1 MKIKS
6 KVLSFTLTLAMLITV
21 FMPSMAAS
29 SKQSEK
35 NVNAAHVSKVSQKK
49 FVSRS
54 KSNNKTGK
62 KVKEKNAKSKSKK
75 PSDPRTRAKM
85 VKITFD
91 AGEGSGDMEEE
102 EVEKGSEYELP
113 DCGFDPP
120 NDKKEF
126 SMWEVTIGTKAPKLY
141 GKDDSIKAT
150 DNVKCKAIWRNRPV
164 ARFDKNGG
172 STEMK
177 DELCSIDEEYKVSR
191 CSIKPPAGKVF
202 DHWHVEMDGYHK
214 DIKPGETIT
223 VLADM
228 NFKPIWEETPFDV
241 YKISYLPGGAGG
253 NMNPEYIAMNSNFVI
268 PEPEFE
274 QEGGT
279 GFRGYNV
286 KVGSND
292 LGLKR
297 VGDIIR
303 ITDDTKL
310 EAVFED
316 MHMIHIDP
324 NAPDENEETD
334 ECLPGDNY
342 VLPKPKFDAPPG
354 KVFDYWEVKTDENAP
369 TGETKQPFDKVKCDS
384 DLFIKAIWKNAP
396 STKFNIKFDK
406 NGGTGTMESKKV
418 PKDSW
423 FEIPHSEFEAP
434 DRKSFKHW
442 QVTVGNAAPE
452 TYEDTS
458 GDWIHVKGDVEFK
471 AIYEDIPVVQ
481 YDPNEG
487 TGSIPDEWVEEGNE
501 YTLPSTCKITPPA
514 GMIFDKWQIRMNGFI
529 KDFNPGAKFTVTH
542 DVIVKPLW
550 KVDPA
555 PGKVTVSFDKNGGSG
570 NMNSVEVNKYS
581 EYKLPACTFTAPE
594 GMEFDKWSVK
604 IGDDSAEDKNPGE
617 KVTASDNIKV
627 TAMWRAKPKVN
638 VTFDKNGGSGNMPAK
653 AVVKDSEYT
662 LPVCRFTAPADK
674 EFDKWSV
681 TVTGFPA
688 VDKMPGESIVASD
701 NITVKAMW
709 KEKTPPPAPAPVKV
723 NVMFNGNTG
732 SGSMPVVEVEKGSNY
747 TLPVCSFTAPA
758 DKEFDKWSVTVTGS
772 PAVDKMPGESIVASD
787 SITVKAMWKE
797 KTPPPAPAPVK
808 VNVTFNGN
816 TGSGS
821 MPDKEVVKDS
831 EFTLPVCGFTAPA
844 DKEFDKWLV
853 TVGAGSG
860 VNKMPGES
868 IVAGGDVSVTAMWK
882 AKTVP
887 PVPPVPVPDKA
898 NITFNKNGGNGNMDL
913 IQVEKG
919 SNYTLPVCS
928 FTAPTDKEFDKWS
941 VIIGSATAV
950 DKQPGEGIVAS
961 DNVAVTALWK
971 EKAAPPVPPAP
982 DKVKITFKPNGGTQ
996 TMPEV
1001 DVNRDSEY
1009 TLPECGFTAPVGKE
1023 FDKWQL
1029 EINGFAKFAGPGEA
1043 FKVLSK
1049 TTVMPIWKDKAVTE
1063 VGIKYEANGGSGEM
1077 AQEIIA
1083 KNAKF
1088 TVPACEYKAPA
1099 GSAFKHWEVTVGQE
1113 DAVNKVPGEKVVAKE
1128 DITLKAVWEKQITVS
1143 FNNGGEE
1150 ITGVLPSGIVTSAGK
1165 TVYLPLPKFKAK
1177 NENKAFAAWED
1188 SNKKQY
1194 KPGSAFLAGDDAKFI
1209 AVWKDKTPEVEYT
1222 TLKFEYEDSSIGMK
1236 ERKYVLDS
1244 KVTMPKFSGKIP
1256 EGKGEFSHWKAVN
1269 NKEVIERLEAGDS
1282 FTIKGD
1288 TVATPVFKEVQP
1300 PKVTLKLTANTKLL
1314 KITKKT
1320 KAAKLKFT
1328 IRGEGISIQD
1338 IKALKGV
1345 LTKGKTNITG
1355 VSLKTIGK
1363 GGVFTINLNKKLI
1376 AKIKKKRG
1384 ALVFTILKG
1393 EKTKATS
1400 VKIKVVIKKK

>member
-126 SMWEVTIGTKAPKLY
+126 SMWEVTVGTKAPKLY

-177 DELCSIDEEYKVSR
+177 DELCSIDEEYEVSR

-214 DIKPGETIT
+214 DIKPGEIIT

-241 YKISYLPGGAGG
+241 YEISYLPGGAGG
-253 NMNPEYIAMNSNFVI
+253 NMNPEYVAMNSNFVI

-396 STKFNIKFDK
+396 STKFNIKFNK

-604 IGDDSAEDKNPGE
+604 IGDDPAEDKNPGE

-688 VDKMPGESIVASD
+688 VDKMPGESVVASD
-701 NITVKAMW
+701 NVEVKAMW

-723 NVMFNGNTG
+723 NVTFNGNTG
-732 SGSMPVVEVEKGSNY
+732 SGSMPAVEVEKGSNY

-758 DKEFDKWSVTVTGS
+758 DKEFDKWSVTVTGF
-772 PAVDKMPGESIVASD
+772 PAVD
-787 SITVKAMWKE
+787 
-797 KTPPPAPAPVK
+797 
-808 VNVTFNGN
+808 
-816 TGSGS
+816 
-821 MPDKEVVKDS
+821 
-831 EFTLPVCGFTAPA
+831 
-844 DKEFDKWLV
+844 
-853 TVGAGSG
+853 
-860 VNKMPGES
+860 KMPGES

-996 TMPEV
+996 TMSEVEV
-1001 DVNRDSEY
+1001 DRDSEY
-1009 TLPECGFTAPVGKE
+1009 TLPGCGFTAPVGKE

-1029 EINGFAKFAGPGEA
+1029 EMNGFTKFANKGEG
-1043 FKVLSK
+1043 FKVLYD
-1049 TTVMPIWKDKAVTE
+1049 TVVMPIWKDKEVTE
-1063 VGIKYEANGGSGEM
+1063 VNIKYDANGGSGEM
-1077 AQEIIA
+1077 PRETA
-1083 KNAKF
+1083 KKNGKF
-1088 TVPACEYKAPA
+1088 TVPACEYAAP
-1099 GSAFKHWEVTVGQE
+1099 SNSTFKHWEVTVGQE
-1113 DAVNKVPGEKVVAKE
+1113 SAVNKVPGEKVVAKE
-1128 DITLKAVWEKQITVS
+1128 DITLKAVWEKQINVS

-1150 ITGVLPSGIVTSAGK
+1150 ITGVLPSGIMTSSGK
-1165 TVYLPLPKFKAK
+1165 TVYLPLPEFKAK
-1177 NENKAFAAWED
+1177 NENKLFVAWED
-1188 SNKKQY
+1188 PNHKQY
-1194 KPGSAFLAGDDAKFI
+1194 KPGATFVADSDVEFT
-1209 AVWKDKTPEVEYT
+1209 AVWKDKAPEVKYAT
-1222 TLKFEYEDSSIGMK
+1222 VKFTYNGNSIGMK
-1236 ERKYVLDS
+1236 NRKYVVGS
-1244 KVTMPKFSGKIP
+1244 NVAMPKFTGTIP
-1256 EGKGEFSHWKAVN
+1256 QGQGAFSHWKVVN
-1269 NKEVIERLEAGDS
+1269 DTDTIEKLEVGDV

-1288 TVATPVFKEVQP
+1288 AVATPVFKEKEIP
-1300 PKVTLKLTANTKLL
+1300 KKVTLKINVGKKPLTIKNNAKTAKLKL
-1314 KITKKT
+1314 KITG
-1320 KAAKLKFT
+1320 AGIADLKLLNAT
-1328 IRGEGISIQD
+1328 
-1338 IKALKGV
+1338 LM
-1345 LTKGKTNITG
+1345 KGKTKITD
-1355 VSLKTIGK
+1355 VSLKNIK
-1363 GGVFTINLNKKLI
+1363 KNGVLDIVLNKKMI
-1376 AKIKKKRG
+1376 NKIKGKK
-1384 ALVFTILKG
+1384 AKKLNLTFTIFEG
-1393 EKTKATS
+1393 QKTKGAS
-1400 VKIKVVIKKK
+1400 AVIKVQFKK

>member
-6 KVLSFTLTLAMLITV
+6 KVLSLTLTLAMLITV

-35 NVNAAHVSKVSQKK
+35 NVNVAHVSKVSQKK

-62 KVKEKNAKSKSKK
+62 KVKEKNVKSKLKK
-75 PSDPRTRAKM
+75 PSNPRTRAMM

-177 DELCSIDEEYKVSR
+177 DELCSIDEEYEVSR

-241 YKISYLPGGAGG
+241 CKISYLPGGAGG
-253 NMNPEYIAMNSNFVI
+253 NMNPEYVAMNSNFVI

-303 ITDDTKL
+303 ITDDTTL

-324 NAPDENEETD
+324 NAPDENEDTD

-342 VLPKPKFDAPPG
+342 VLPKPKFDAPSG

-369 TGETKQPFDKVKCDS
+369 TGESKQPFDKVKCDS

-604 IGDDSAEDKNPGE
+604 IGDDPAEDKNPGE

-681 TVTGFPA
+681 AVAGSPA
-688 VDKMPGESIVASD
+688 VDKMPGESIIASD

-709 KEKTPPPAPAPVKV
+709 KEKTPPPVPAPVKV
-723 NVMFNGNTG
+723 NVTFNGNTG
-732 SGSMPVVEVEKGSNY
+732 SGSMPDKDVVKDSEYTLPVCSFTAPADKEFDKWSVAVAGSPAVDKWPGESIVASGDVSVTAMWKTKTTPPLPPVPVPEKVNITFNKNGGSGNMDVVQIEKGSNY
-747 TLPVCSFTAPA
+747 ILPVCSFTAPA

-772 PAVDKMPGESIVASD
+772 PAVDK
-787 SITVKAMWKE
+787 W
-797 KTPPPAPAPVK
+797 
-808 VNVTFNGN
+808 
-816 TGSGS
+816 
-821 MPDKEVVKDS
+821 
-831 EFTLPVCGFTAPA
+831 
-844 DKEFDKWLV
+844 
-853 TVGAGSG
+853 
-860 VNKMPGES
+860 
-868 IVAGGDVSVTAMWK
+868 
-882 AKTVP
+882 
-887 PVPPVPVPDKA
+887 
-898 NITFNKNGGNGNMDL
+898 
-913 IQVEKG
+913 
-919 SNYTLPVCS
+919 
-928 FTAPTDKEFDKWS
+928 
-941 VIIGSATAV
+941 
-950 DKQPGEGIVAS
+950 PGEGIVAS

-1001 DVNRDSEY
+1001 EVNRDSEY
-1009 TLPECGFTAPVGKE
+1009 TLPECGFKAPAGKE

-1029 EINGFAKFAGPGEA
+1029 EMNGFTKFANKGEG
-1043 FKVLSK
+1043 FKVLYD
-1049 TTVMPIWKDKAVTE
+1049 TVVMPIWKDKEVTE
-1063 VGIKYEANGGSGEM
+1063 VNVKYDANGGSGEM
-1077 AQEIIA
+1077 PRETA
-1083 KNAKF
+1083 KKNGKF
-1088 TVPACEYKAPA
+1088 TVPACEYAAP
-1099 GSAFKHWEVTVGQE
+1099 SNSTFKHWEVTVGQE
-1113 DAVNKVPGEKVVAKE
+1113 SAVNKVPGEKVVAKE
-1128 DITLKAVWEKQITVS
+1128 DITLKAVWEKQINVS

-1150 ITGVLPSGIVTSAGK
+1150 ITGVLPSGIMTSSGK
-1165 TVYLPLPKFKAK
+1165 TVYLPLPEFKAK
-1177 NENKAFAAWED
+1177 NENKLFVAWED
-1188 SNKKQY
+1188 PNHKQY
-1194 KPGSAFLAGDDAKFI
+1194 KPGATFVADSDVEFT
-1209 AVWKDKTPEVEYT
+1209 AVWKDKAPEVKYAT
-1222 TLKFEYEDSSIGMK
+1222 VKFTYNGNSIGMK
-1236 ERKYVLDS
+1236 TRKYVVGS
-1244 KVTMPKFSGKIP
+1244 NVAMPKFTGTIP
-1256 EGKGEFSHWKAVN
+1256 QGQGAFSHWKVVN
-1269 NKEVIERLEAGDS
+1269 DTDTIEKLEVGDV

-1288 TVATPVFKEVQP
+1288 AVATPVFKEKEIP
-1300 PKVTLKLTANTKLL
+1300 KKVTLKINVGKKPLTIKNNA
-1314 KITKKT
+1314 KT
-1320 KAAKLKFT
+1320 AKLKLRIT
-1328 IRGEGISIQD
+1328 GAGIAD
-1338 IKALKGV
+1338 LK
-1345 LTKGKTNITG
+1345 LLNATLMKGKTKITD
-1355 VSLKTIGK
+1355 VSLKNIK
-1363 GGVFTINLNKKLI
+1363 KNGVLEIVLNKKMI
-1376 AKIKKKRG
+1376 NKIKGKK
-1384 ALVFTILKG
+1384 AKKLNLTFTIFEG
-1393 EKTKATS
+1393 QKTKGAS
-1400 VKIKVVIKKK
+1400 AVIKVQFKK

>member
-6 KVLSFTLTLAMLITV
+6 KVLSLTLMLAMLITV

-29 SKQSEK
+29 SKQ
-35 NVNAAHVSKVSQKK
+35 
-49 FVSRS
+49 
-54 KSNNKTGK
+54 G
-62 KVKEKNAKSKSKK
+62 EKNAGNAYTKKVGVKKLAGKSKPGSKIVKKAKGKTTKSNRKNPAK
-75 PSDPRTRAKM
+75 PTGRETM

-91 AGEGSGDMEEE
+91 AGGGNGEMKEE
-102 EVEKGSEYELP
+102 EVEKNSEYELP
-113 DCGFDPP
+113 ECEFEPP
-120 NDKKEF
+120 SEAKEF
-126 SMWEVTIGTKAPKLY
+126 SEWEVRIGKAAPKLY
-141 GKDDSIKAT
+141 KKDDTIIAS
-150 DNVKCKAIWRNRPV
+150 DNVKCKAIWKNRPV

-172 STEMK
+172 STEME
-177 DELCSIDEEYKVSR
+177 DEFSSLDEEYEVPR

-202 DHWHVEMDGYHK
+202 SKWHVEMDGYHK
-214 DIKPGETIT
+214 DIKPGETIS
-223 VLADM
+223 VIADM

-253 NMNPEYIAMNSNFVI
+253 NMNPEYAAMNSNFVI

-279 GFRGYNV
+279 GLRGYKV

-303 ITDDTKL
+303 ITDDTTL

-316 MHMIHIDP
+316 MYMIHIDP
-324 NAPDENEETD
+324 NAPDENEDTD

-342 VLPKPKFDAPPG
+342 VLPKPKFDAPSG

-369 TGETKQPFDKVKCDS
+369 TGESKQPFDKVKCDS

-396 STKFNIKFDK
+396 STKFNIKFNK

-604 IGDDSAEDKNPGE
+604 IGDDPAEDKNPGE

-701 NITVKAMW
+701 NVEVKAMW

-723 NVMFNGNTG
+723 NVTFNGNTG
-732 SGSMPVVEVEKGSNY
+732 SGSMPAVEVEKGSNY

-772 PAVDKMPGESIVASD
+772 PAVDKMPGESIVA
-787 SITVKAMWKE
+787 
-797 KTPPPAPAPVK
+797 
-808 VNVTFNGN
+808 
-816 TGSGS
+816 
-821 MPDKEVVKDS
+821 
-831 EFTLPVCGFTAPA
+831 
-844 DKEFDKWLV
+844 
-853 TVGAGSG
+853 
-860 VNKMPGES
+860 
-868 IVAGGDVSVTAMWK
+868 GGDVSVTAMWK
-882 AKTVP
+882 AKT
-887 PVPPVPVPDKA
+887 VPPVPVPDKA

-996 TMPEV
+996 TMSEVEV
-1001 DVNRDSEY
+1001 DRDSEY
-1009 TLPECGFTAPVGKE
+1009 TLPECGFTPPADKE

-1043 FKVLSK
+1043 FKVLSN

-1077 AQEIIA
+1077 AQETIA
-1083 KNAKF
+1083 KNDKF
-1088 TVPACEYKAPA
+1088 TIPACEYKAPA
-1099 GSAFKHWEVTVGQE
+1099 GSAFKHWEVTVGE
-1113 DAVNKVPGEKVVAKE
+1113 EGAVNKLPGEKIIAKE
-1128 DITLKAVWEKQITVS
+1128 GITLKAIWKKQVTIS
-1143 FNNGGEE
+1143 FNNGSEE
-1150 ITGVLPSGIVTSAGK
+1150 IVGTLPNEIVTSIGK
-1165 TVYLPLPKFKAK
+1165 KIYLPLPKFKAK
-1177 NENKAFAAWED
+1177 NDNKVFAAWED

-1194 KPGSAFLAGDDAKFI
+1194 KPGSAFLAGDDAKFT
-1209 AVWKDKTPEVEYT
+1209 AVWKDKTPEVKYAT
-1222 TLKFEYEDSSIGMK
+1222 VKFTYNGNSIGMK
-1236 ERKYVLDS
+1236 TRKYVVGS
-1244 KVTMPKFSGKIP
+1244 NVAMPKFTGTIP
-1256 EGKGEFSHWKAVN
+1256 QGQGAFSHWKVVN
-1269 NKEVIERLEAGDS
+1269 DTDTIEKLEVGDV

-1288 TVATPVFKEVQP
+1288 AVATPVFKEKEIP
-1300 PKVTLKLTANTKLL
+1300 KKVTLKINVGKKPLTIKNNAKTSKLKL
-1314 KITKKT
+1314 KITG
-1320 KAAKLKFT
+1320 AGIADLKLLNAT
-1328 IRGEGISIQD
+1328 
-1338 IKALKGV
+1338 LM
-1345 LTKGKTNITG
+1345 KGKTKITD
-1355 VSLKTIGK
+1355 VSLKNIK
-1363 GGVFTINLNKKLI
+1363 KNGVLEIVLNKKMI
-1376 AKIKKKRG
+1376 NKIKGKK
-1384 ALVFTILKG
+1384 AKKLNLTFTIFEG
-1393 EKTKATS
+1393 QKTKGAS
-1400 VKIKVVIKKK
+1400 AVIKVQFKK

>member
-6 KVLSFTLTLAMLITV
+6 KVLSLTLTLAMLITV
-21 FMPSMAAS
+21 FMSSMAVS
-29 SKQSEK
+29 SKQSKK
-35 NVNAAHVSKVSQKK
+35 NVNVAHVSKVSQKK

-75 PSDPRTRAKM
+75 PSNPRTRAKM

-120 NDKKEF
+120 NEKKEF

-177 DELCSIDEEYKVSR
+177 DELCSIDEEYEVSR

-253 NMNPEYIAMNSNFVI
+253 NMNPEYAAMNSNFVI

-279 GFRGYNV
+279 GLRGYKV

-303 ITDDTKL
+303 ITDDTTL

-316 MHMIHIDP
+316 MYMIHIDP
-324 NAPDENEETD
+324 NAPDENEDTD

-342 VLPKPKFDAPPG
+342 VLPKPKFDAPSG

-369 TGETKQPFDKVKCDS
+369 TGESKQPFDKVKCDS

-396 STKFNIKFDK
+396 STKFNIKFNK

-604 IGDDSAEDKNPGE
+604 IGDDPAEDKNPGE

-688 VDKMPGESIVASD
+688 VDKMPGESVVASD
-701 NITVKAMW
+701 NVEVKAMW
-709 KEKTPPPAPAPVKV
+709 KEKTPPPVPAPVKV
-723 NVMFNGNTG
+723 NVTFNGNTG
-732 SGSMPVVEVEKGSNY
+732 SGSMPAVEVEKGSNY

-772 PAVDKMPGESIVASD
+772 PAVDKMPGESIVA
-787 SITVKAMWKE
+787 
-797 KTPPPAPAPVK
+797 
-808 VNVTFNGN
+808 
-816 TGSGS
+816 
-821 MPDKEVVKDS
+821 
-831 EFTLPVCGFTAPA
+831 
-844 DKEFDKWLV
+844 
-853 TVGAGSG
+853 
-860 VNKMPGES
+860 
-868 IVAGGDVSVTAMWK
+868 GGDVSVTAMWK

-887 PVPPVPVPDKA
+887 PVPPIPVPDKA

-996 TMPEV
+996 TMSEVEV
-1001 DVNRDSEY
+1001 DRDSEY
-1009 TLPECGFTAPVGKE
+1009 TLPECGFTPPADKE

-1029 EINGFAKFAGPGEA
+1029 EMNGFTKFANKGEG
-1043 FKVLSK
+1043 FKVLYD
-1049 TTVMPIWKDKAVTE
+1049 TVVMPIWKDKEVTE
-1063 VGIKYEANGGSGEM
+1063 VNVKYDANGGSGEM
-1077 AQEIIA
+1077 PRETA
-1083 KNAKF
+1083 KKNGKF
-1088 TVPACEYKAPA
+1088 TVPACEYAAP
-1099 GSAFKHWEVTVGQE
+1099 SNSTFKHWEVTVGQE
-1113 DAVNKVPGEKVVAKE
+1113 SAVNKVPGEKVVAKE
-1128 DITLKAVWEKQITVS
+1128 DITLKAVWEKQINVS

-1150 ITGVLPSGIVTSAGK
+1150 ITGVLPSGIMTSSGK
-1165 TVYLPLPKFKAK
+1165 TVYLPLPEFKAK
-1177 NENKAFAAWED
+1177 NENKLFVAWED
-1188 SNKKQY
+1188 PNHKQY
-1194 KPGSAFLAGDDAKFI
+1194 KPGATFVADSDVEFT
-1209 AVWKDKTPEVEYT
+1209 AVWKDKAPEVKYAT
-1222 TLKFEYEDSSIGMK
+1222 VKFTYNGNSIGMK
-1236 ERKYVLDS
+1236 TRKYVVGS
-1244 KVTMPKFSGKIP
+1244 NVAMPKFTGTIP
-1256 EGKGEFSHWKAVN
+1256 QGQGAFSHWKVVN
-1269 NKEVIERLEAGDS
+1269 DTDTIEKLEVGDV
-1282 FTIKGD
+1282 FIIKGD
-1288 TVATPVFKEVQP
+1288 AVATPVFKEKEIP
-1300 PKVTLKLTANTKLL
+1300 KKVTLKINVGKKPLTIKNNTKTAKLKL
-1314 KITKKT
+1314 KITGAGIT
-1320 KAAKLKFT
+1320 DLKLLNAT
-1328 IRGEGISIQD
+1328 
-1338 IKALKGV
+1338 LM
-1345 LTKGKTNITG
+1345 KGKTKITD
-1355 VSLKTIGK
+1355 VSLKNIK
-1363 GGVFTINLNKKLI
+1363 KNGVLEIVLNKKMI
-1376 AKIKKKRG
+1376 NKIKGKK
-1384 ALVFTILKG
+1384 AKKLNLTFTIFEG
-1393 EKTKATS
+1393 QKTKGAS
-1400 VKIKVVIKKK
+1400 AVIKVQFKK

>member
-6 KVLSFTLTLAMLITV
+6 KVLSLTLSLAMLITA

-29 SKQSEK
+29 SKQ
-35 NVNAAHVSKVSQKK
+35 
-49 FVSRS
+49 
-54 KSNNKTGK
+54 G
-62 KVKEKNAKSKSKK
+62 EKNAGNAYTKKVGGKKLAGKSKLGSKIVKKAKGKTTKSNRKNPAK
-75 PSDPRTRAKM
+75 PTGRETM

-91 AGEGSGDMEEE
+91 AGGGNGEMKEE
-102 EVEKGSEYELP
+102 EVEKNSEYELP
-113 DCGFDPP
+113 ECEFEPP
-120 NDKKEF
+120 SEAKEF
-126 SMWEVTIGTKAPKLY
+126 SEWEVRIGKAAPKLY
-141 GKDDSIKAT
+141 KKDDTIIAS
-150 DNVKCKAIWRNRPV
+150 DNVKCKAIWKNRPV

-172 STEMK
+172 STEME
-177 DELCSIDEEYKVSR
+177 DEFSSLDEEYEVPR

-202 DHWHVEMDGYHK
+202 SKWHVEMDGYHK
-214 DIKPGETIT
+214 DIKPGETIS
-223 VLADM
+223 VIADM

-253 NMNPEYIAMNSNFVI
+253 NMNPEYAAMNSNFVI

-279 GFRGYNV
+279 GLRGYKV

-303 ITDDTKL
+303 ITDDTTL

-316 MHMIHIDP
+316 MYMIHIDP
-324 NAPDENEETD
+324 NAPDENEDTD

-342 VLPKPKFDAPPG
+342 VLPKPKFDAPSG

-369 TGETKQPFDKVKCDS
+369 TGESKQPFDKVKCDS

-396 STKFNIKFDK
+396 STKFNIKFNK

-653 AVVKDSEYT
+653 AVIKDSEYT
-662 LPVCRFTAPADK
+662 LPVC
-674 EFDKWSV
+674 
-681 TVTGFPA
+681 
-688 VDKMPGESIVASD
+688 
-701 NITVKAMW
+701 
-709 KEKTPPPAPAPVKV
+709 
-723 NVMFNGNTG
+723 
-732 SGSMPVVEVEKGSNY
+732 
-747 TLPVCSFTAPA
+747 SFIAPA

-787 SITVKAMWKE
+787 KITVKAMWKE

-816 TGSGS
+816 TGSGN
-821 MPDKEVVKDS
+821 MPAVEVEKGS
-831 EFTLPVCGFTAPA
+831 NYTLPVCSFIAPA
-844 DKEFDKWLV
+844 DKEFDKWSV
-853 TVGAGSG
+853 AVAGSPA
-860 VNKMPGES
+860 VDKMPGES

-882 AKTVP
+882 AKT
-887 PVPPVPVPDKA
+887 VPPVPVPDKA

-996 TMPEV
+996 TMSEVEV
-1001 DVNRDSEY
+1001 DRDSEY
-1009 TLPECGFTAPVGKE
+1009 TLPECGFTPPADKE

-1029 EINGFAKFAGPGEA
+1029 EINGFAKFAGPGDA
-1043 FKVLSK
+1043 FKVLSN
-1049 TTVMPIWKDKAVTE
+1049 TTVMPIWKDKAVTG

-1077 AQEIIA
+1077 AQETIA

-1194 KPGSAFLAGDDAKFI
+1194 KPGSAFLAGDDAKFT
-1209 AVWKDKTPEVEYT
+1209 AVWKDKTPEVKYAT
-1222 TLKFEYEDSSIGMK
+1222 VKFTYNGNSIGMK
-1236 ERKYVLDS
+1236 TRKYVVGS
-1244 KVTMPKFSGKIP
+1244 NVAMPKFTGTIP
-1256 EGKGEFSHWKAVN
+1256 QGQGAFSHWKVVN
-1269 NKEVIERLEAGDS
+1269 DTDTIEKLEVGDA

-1288 TVATPVFKEVQP
+1288 AVATPVFKEKEIP
-1300 PKVTLKLTANTKLL
+1300 KKVTLKINVGKKPLTIKNNAKTAKLKL
-1314 KITKKT
+1314 KITG
-1320 KAAKLKFT
+1320 AGIADLKLLNAT
-1328 IRGEGISIQD
+1328 
-1338 IKALKGV
+1338 LM
-1345 LTKGKTNITG
+1345 KGKTKITD
-1355 VSLKTIGK
+1355 VSLKNIKKNGMIE
-1363 GGVFTINLNKKLI
+1363 VVLNKKMI
-1376 AKIKKKRG
+1376 NKIKGKK
-1384 ALVFTILKG
+1384 AKKVNLTFTILEG
-1393 EKTKATS
+1393 QKTKGATA
-1400 VKIKVVIKKK
+1400 VIKVQFKK

>member
-6 KVLSFTLTLAMLITV
+6 KVLSLTLTLVMLITV
-21 FMPSMAAS
+21 FMPSMAVS

-35 NVNAAHVSKVSQKK
+35 NINVAHVSKVSQKK

-75 PSDPRTRAKM
+75 PSDPRTRVKM

-126 SMWEVTIGTKAPKLY
+126 SMWEVTVGTKAPKLY

-253 NMNPEYIAMNSNFVI
+253 NMNPEYVAMNSNFVI

-279 GFRGYNV
+279 GLRGYKV

-396 STKFNIKFDK
+396 STKFNIKFNK

-604 IGDDSAEDKNPGE
+604 IGDDPAEDKNPGE

-688 VDKMPGESIVASD
+688 VDKMPGESIVA
-701 NITVKAMW
+701 
-709 KEKTPPPAPAPVKV
+709 
-723 NVMFNGNTG
+723 G
-732 SGSMPVVEVEKGSNY
+732 S
-747 TLPVCSFTAPA
+747 
-758 DKEFDKWSVTVTGS
+758 
-772 PAVDKMPGESIVASD
+772 
-787 SITVKAMWKE
+787 
-797 KTPPPAPAPVK
+797 
-808 VNVTFNGN
+808 
-816 TGSGS
+816 
-821 MPDKEVVKDS
+821 
-831 EFTLPVCGFTAPA
+831 
-844 DKEFDKWLV
+844 
-853 TVGAGSG
+853 
-860 VNKMPGES
+860 
-868 IVAGGDVSVTAMWK
+868 DVSVTAMWK

-971 EKAAPPVPPAP
+971 EKAAPPVPPVT

-1001 DVNRDSEY
+1001 EVNRDSEY

-1043 FKVLSK
+1043 FKVLSN

-1077 AQEIIA
+1077 VQETIA
-1083 KNAKF
+1083 KNDKF
-1088 TVPACEYKAPA
+1088 TIPACEYKAPA

-1194 KPGSAFLAGDDAKFI
+1194 KPGSAFLAGDDVEFT
-1209 AVWKDKTPEVEYT
+1209 AVWKDKAPEVKYAAM
-1222 TLKFEYEDSSIGMK
+1222 KFTYNGNSIGMK
-1236 ERKYVLDS
+1236 TRKYVVGS
-1244 KVTMPKFSGKIP
+1244 NVAMPKFTGTIP
-1256 EGKGEFSHWKAVN
+1256 QGQGAFSHWKVVN
-1269 NKEVIERLEAGDS
+1269 DTDTIEKLEVGDV

-1288 TVATPVFKEVQP
+1288 AVATPVFKEKEIP
-1300 PKVTLKLTANTKLL
+1300 KKVTLKINVGKKPLTIKNNAKTAKLKL
-1314 KITKKT
+1314 KITG
-1320 KAAKLKFT
+1320 AGIADLKLLNAT
-1328 IRGEGISIQD
+1328 
-1338 IKALKGV
+1338 LM
-1345 LTKGKTNITG
+1345 KGKTKITD
-1355 VSLKTIGK
+1355 VSLKNIK
-1363 GGVFTINLNKKLI
+1363 KNGVLEIVLNKKMI
-1376 AKIKKKRG
+1376 NKIKGKK
-1384 ALVFTILKG
+1384 AKKLNLTFTIFEG
-1393 EKTKATS
+1393 QKTKGAS
-1400 VKIKVVIKKK
+1400 AVIKVQFKK

>member
-126 SMWEVTIGTKAPKLY
+126 SMWEVTIGIKAPKLY

-177 DELCSIDEEYKVSR
+177 DELCSIDEEYEVSR

-253 NMNPEYIAMNSNFVI
+253 NMNPEYVAMNSNFVI

-324 NAPDENEETD
+324 NAPDENEDTD

-396 STKFNIKFDK
+396 STKFNIKFNK

-604 IGDDSAEDKNPGE
+604 IGDDPAEDKNPGE

-681 TVTGFPA
+681 TVTGSPA

-701 NITVKAMW
+701 N
-709 KEKTPPPAPAPVKV
+709 
-723 NVMFNGNTG
+723 
-732 SGSMPVVEVEKGSNY
+732 VE
-747 TLPVCSFTAPA
+747 
-758 DKEFDKWSVTVTGS
+758 
-772 PAVDKMPGESIVASD
+772 
-787 SITVKAMWKE
+787 VKAMWKE

-887 PVPPVPVPDKA
+887 PVPPIPVPDKA

-919 SNYTLPVCS
+919 SNYTLPVCR

-996 TMPEV
+996 TMSEVEV
-1001 DVNRDSEY
+1001 DRDSEY

-1029 EINGFAKFAGPGEA
+1029 EMNGFTKFANKGEG
-1043 FKVLSK
+1043 FKVLYD
-1049 TTVMPIWKDKAVTE
+1049 TVVMPIWKDKEVTE
-1063 VGIKYEANGGSGEM
+1063 VNVKYDANGGSGEM
-1077 AQEIIA
+1077 PRETA
-1083 KNAKF
+1083 KKNGKF
-1088 TVPACEYKAPA
+1088 TVPACEYAAP
-1099 GSAFKHWEVTVGQE
+1099 SNSTFKHWEVTVGQE
-1113 DAVNKVPGEKVVAKE
+1113 SAVNKVPGEKVVAKE
-1128 DITLKAVWEKQITVS
+1128 DITLKAVWEKQINVS

-1150 ITGVLPSGIVTSAGK
+1150 ITGVLPSGIMTSSGK
-1165 TVYLPLPKFKAK
+1165 TVYLPLPEFKAK
-1177 NENKAFAAWED
+1177 NENKLFVAWED
-1188 SNKKQY
+1188 PNHKQY
-1194 KPGSAFLAGDDAKFI
+1194 KPGATFVADSDVEFTAL
-1209 AVWKDKTPEVEYT
+1209 WKDKAPEVKYAAM
-1222 TLKFEYEDSSIGMK
+1222 KFTYNGNSIGMK
-1236 ERKYVLDS
+1236 TRKYVVES
-1244 KVTMPKFSGKIP
+1244 NVAMPKFTGTIP
-1256 EGKGEFSHWKAVN
+1256 QGQGAFSHWKVVN
-1269 NKEVIERLEAGDS
+1269 DTDTIEKLEVGDV

-1288 TVATPVFKEVQP
+1288 AVATPVFKEKEIP
-1300 PKVTLKLTANTKLL
+1300 KKVTLKINVGKKPLTIKNNAKTAKLNL
-1314 KITKKT
+1314 KITG
-1320 KAAKLKFT
+1320 AGIADLKLLNAT
-1328 IRGEGISIQD
+1328 
-1338 IKALKGV
+1338 LM
-1345 LTKGKTNITG
+1345 KGKTKITD
-1355 VSLKTIGK
+1355 VSLKNIK
-1363 GGVFTINLNKKLI
+1363 KNGVLEIVLNKKMI
-1376 AKIKKKRG
+1376 NKIKGKKAKKLNLTFIIFEG
-1384 ALVFTILKG
+1384 Q
-1393 EKTKATS
+1393 KTKGAS
-1400 VKIKVVIKKK
+1400 AVIKVQFKK

>member
-384 DLFIKAIWKNAP
+384 DLFIKAMWKNAP
-396 STKFNIKFDK
+396 SIKFNIKFDK

-604 IGDDSAEDKNPGE
+604 IGDDPAEDKNPGE
-617 KVTASDNIKV
+617 EVTASDNIKV

-638 VTFDKNGGSGNMPAK
+638 VTFDKNGGIGNMPAK

-681 TVTGFPA
+681 TVTGSPA

-701 NITVKAMW
+701 NITVKAIW

-723 NVMFNGNTG
+723 NVTFNGNTG
-732 SGSMPVVEVEKGSNY
+732 SGSMPAVEVEKGSNY

-772 PAVDKMPGESIVASD
+772 PAVD
-787 SITVKAMWKE
+787 
-797 KTPPPAPAPVK
+797 
-808 VNVTFNGN
+808 
-816 TGSGS
+816 
-821 MPDKEVVKDS
+821 
-831 EFTLPVCGFTAPA
+831 
-844 DKEFDKWLV
+844 
-853 TVGAGSG
+853 
-860 VNKMPGES
+860 KMPGES

-996 TMPEV
+996 TMSEVEV
-1001 DVNRDSEY
+1001 DRDSEY

-1029 EINGFAKFAGPGEA
+1029 EMNGFTKFANKGEG
-1043 FKVLSK
+1043 FKVLYD
-1049 TTVMPIWKDKAVTE
+1049 TVVMPIWKDKEVTE
-1063 VGIKYEANGGSGEM
+1063 VNVKYDANGGSGEM
-1077 AQEIIA
+1077 PWETA
-1083 KNAKF
+1083 KKNGKF
-1088 TVPACEYKAPA
+1088 TVPACEYAAP
-1099 GSAFKHWEVTVGQE
+1099 SNSTFKHWEVTVGQE
-1113 DAVNKVPGEKVVAKE
+1113 SAVNKVPGEKVVAKE

-1165 TVYLPLPKFKAK
+1165 MVYLPLPKFKAK
-1177 NENKAFAAWED
+1177 NENKEFVAWED
-1188 SNKKQY
+1188 PNHKQY
-1194 KPGSAFLAGDDAKFI
+1194 KPGATFVADSDVEFT
-1209 AVWKDKTPEVEYT
+1209 AVWKDKAPEVKYAT
-1222 TLKFEYEDSSIGMK
+1222 VKFTYNGNSIGMK
-1236 ERKYVLDS
+1236 TRKYVVGS
-1244 KVTMPKFSGKIP
+1244 NVAMPKFTETIP
-1256 EGKGEFSHWKAVN
+1256 QGQGAFSHWKVVN
-1269 NKEVIERLEAGDS
+1269 DTDTIEKLEVGDV

-1288 TVATPVFKEVQP
+1288 AVATPVFKEKEIP
-1300 PKVTLKLTANTKLL
+1300 KKVTLKINVGKKPLTIKNNAKTAKLKL
-1314 KITKKT
+1314 KITG
-1320 KAAKLKFT
+1320 AGIADLKLLNAT
-1328 IRGEGISIQD
+1328 
-1338 IKALKGV
+1338 LM
-1345 LTKGKTNITG
+1345 KGKTKITD
-1355 VSLKTIGK
+1355 VSLKNIK
-1363 GGVFTINLNKKLI
+1363 KNGVLEIVLNKKMI
-1376 AKIKKKRG
+1376 NKIKGKK
-1384 ALVFTILKG
+1384 AKKLNLTFTIFEG
-1393 EKTKATS
+1393 QKTKGAS
-1400 VKIKVVIKKK
+1400 AVIKVQFKK

>member
-6 KVLSFTLTLAMLITV
+6 KVLSLILSLAMLITA

-29 SKQSEK
+29 SKQ
-35 NVNAAHVSKVSQKK
+35 
-49 FVSRS
+49 
-54 KSNNKTGK
+54 G
-62 KVKEKNAKSKSKK
+62 EKNAGNAYTKKVGGKKLAGKSKLGSKIVKKAKGKTTKSNRKNPAK
-75 PSDPRTRAKM
+75 PTGRETM

-91 AGEGSGDMEEE
+91 AGGGNGEMKEE
-102 EVEKGSEYELP
+102 EVEKNSEYELP
-113 DCGFDPP
+113 ECEFEPP
-120 NDKKEF
+120 SEAKEF
-126 SMWEVTIGTKAPKLY
+126 SEWEVRIGKAAPKLY
-141 GKDDSIKAT
+141 KKDDTVIAS
-150 DNVKCKAIWRNRPV
+150 DNVKCKVIWKNRPV

-172 STEMK
+172 STEME
-177 DELCSIDEEYKVSR
+177 DEFSSLDEEYEVPR

-202 DHWHVEMDGYHK
+202 SKWHVEMDGYHK
-214 DIKPGETIT
+214 DIKPGETIS
-223 VLADM
+223 VIADM

-253 NMNPEYIAMNSNFVI
+253 NMNPEYAAMNSNFVI

-279 GFRGYNV
+279 GLRGYKV

-303 ITDDTKL
+303 ITDDTTL

-316 MHMIHIDP
+316 MYMIHIDP
-324 NAPDENEETD
+324 NAPDENEDTD

-342 VLPKPKFDAPPG
+342 VLPKPKFDAPSG

-369 TGETKQPFDKVKCDS
+369 TGESKQPFDKVKCDS

-396 STKFNIKFDK
+396 STKFNIKFNK

-604 IGDDSAEDKNPGE
+604 IGDDPAEDKNPGE

-688 VDKMPGESIVASD
+688 VDKMPGESIVA
-701 NITVKAMW
+701 
-709 KEKTPPPAPAPVKV
+709 
-723 NVMFNGNTG
+723 
-732 SGSMPVVEVEKGSNY
+732 
-747 TLPVCSFTAPA
+747 
-758 DKEFDKWSVTVTGS
+758 
-772 PAVDKMPGESIVASD
+772 
-787 SITVKAMWKE
+787 
-797 KTPPPAPAPVK
+797 
-808 VNVTFNGN
+808 
-816 TGSGS
+816 
-821 MPDKEVVKDS
+821 
-831 EFTLPVCGFTAPA
+831 
-844 DKEFDKWLV
+844 
-853 TVGAGSG
+853 
-860 VNKMPGES
+860 
-868 IVAGGDVSVTAMWK
+868 GGDVSVTAMWK

-898 NITFNKNGGNGNMDL
+898 NITFNKNGGNGNMDAV
-913 IQVEKG
+913 QVEKG

-941 VIIGSATAV
+941 VIIGSTTAV

-996 TMPEV
+996 TMSEVEV
-1001 DVNRDSEY
+1001 DRDSEY

-1029 EINGFAKFAGPGEA
+1029 EMNGFTKFANKGEG
-1043 FKVLSK
+1043 FKVLYD
-1049 TTVMPIWKDKAVTE
+1049 TVVMPIWKDKAVTE

-1077 AQEIIA
+1077 AQETIA

-1088 TVPACEYKAPA
+1088 TVPACEYRAPA
-1099 GSAFKHWEVTVGQE
+1099 GSAFKHWEVTVGE
-1113 DAVNKVPGEKVVAKE
+1113 EGAVNKLPGEKIIAKE
-1128 DITLKAVWEKQITVS
+1128 GITLKAIWKKQVTIS
-1143 FNNGGEE
+1143 FNNGSEE
-1150 ITGVLPSGIVTSAGK
+1150 IVGTLPNEIVTSIGK
-1165 TVYLPLPKFKAK
+1165 KIYLPLPKFKAK
-1177 NENKAFAAWED
+1177 NDNKVFAAWED

-1194 KPGSAFLAGDDAKFI
+1194 KPGSAFLAGDDAEFT
-1209 AVWKDKTPEVEYT
+1209 AVWKDKAPEVKYAAM
-1222 TLKFEYEDSSIGMK
+1222 KFTYNGNSIGMK
-1236 ERKYVLDS
+1236 TRKYVVGS
-1244 KVTMPKFSGKIP
+1244 NVAMPKFTGTIP
-1256 EGKGEFSHWKAVN
+1256 QGQGAFSHWKVVN
-1269 NKEVIERLEAGDS
+1269 DTDTIEKLEVGDV

-1288 TVATPVFKEVQP
+1288 AVATPVFKEKEIP
-1300 PKVTLKLTANTKLL
+1300 KKVTLKINVGKKPLTIKNNAKTAKLKL
-1314 KITKKT
+1314 KITG
-1320 KAAKLKFT
+1320 AGIADLKLLNAT
-1328 IRGEGISIQD
+1328 
-1338 IKALKGV
+1338 LM
-1345 LTKGKTNITG
+1345 KGKTKITD
-1355 VSLKTIGK
+1355 VSLKNIK
-1363 GGVFTINLNKKLI
+1363 KNGVLEIVLNKKMI
-1376 AKIKKKRG
+1376 NKIKGKK
-1384 ALVFTILKG
+1384 AKKLNLTFTIFEG
-1393 EKTKATS
+1393 QKTKGAS
-1400 VKIKVVIKKK
+1400 AVIKVQFKK

>member
-6 KVLSFTLTLAMLITV
+6 KVLSLTLTLAMLITV
-21 FMPSMAAS
+21 FMPSMAVS

-35 NVNAAHVSKVSQKK
+35 NVNVAHVSKVSQKK

-75 PSDPRTRAKM
+75 PSNPRTRAMM

-91 AGEGSGDMEEE
+91 AGGGNGEMEEE
-102 EVEKGSEYELP
+102 EVEKNSEYELP

-177 DELCSIDEEYKVSR
+177 DELCSIDEEYEVSR

-214 DIKPGETIT
+214 DIKPGEIIT

-228 NFKPIWEETPFDV
+228 NFTPVWEETPFDV

-253 NMNPEYIAMNSNFVI
+253 NMNPEYAAMNSNFVI

-279 GFRGYNV
+279 GLRGYKV

-303 ITDDTKL
+303 ITDDTTL

-316 MHMIHIDP
+316 MYMIHIDP
-324 NAPDENEETD
+324 NAPDENEDTD

-342 VLPKPKFDAPPG
+342 VLPKPKFDAPSG

-369 TGETKQPFDKVKCDS
+369 TGESKQPFDKVKCDS

-396 STKFNIKFDK
+396 STKFNIKFNK

-604 IGDDSAEDKNPGE
+604 IGDDPAEDKNPGE

-638 VTFDKNGGSGNMPAK
+638 VTFDKNDGSGNMPAK

-674 EFDKWSV
+674 EFDKWLV

-701 NITVKAMW
+701 N
-709 KEKTPPPAPAPVKV
+709 
-723 NVMFNGNTG
+723 
-732 SGSMPVVEVEKGSNY
+732 VE
-747 TLPVCSFTAPA
+747 
-758 DKEFDKWSVTVTGS
+758 
-772 PAVDKMPGESIVASD
+772 
-787 SITVKAMWKE
+787 VKAMWKE

-868 IVAGGDVSVTAMWK
+868 IVADGDVSVTAMWK
-882 AKTVP
+882 TKTTP
-887 PVPPVPVPDKA
+887 PLPPVPVPEKA
-898 NITFNKNGGNGNMDL
+898 NITFNKNGGSGNMDVVQ
-913 IQVEKG
+913 IEKG

-928 FTAPTDKEFDKWS
+928 FTAPADKEFNKWS
-941 VIIGSATAV
+941 VTVGIMPAIE
-950 DKQPGEGIVAS
+950 KMPGESIVAS
-961 DNVAVTALWK
+961 ADVAIKAVWK
-971 EKAAPPVPPAP
+971 DKAGLPPVT

-1001 DVNRDSEY
+1001 ELNRDSEY

-1029 EINGFAKFAGPGEA
+1029 EMNGFTKFANKGEG
-1043 FKVLSK
+1043 FKVLYD
-1049 TTVMPIWKDKAVTE
+1049 TVVMPIWKDKEVTE
-1063 VGIKYEANGGSGEM
+1063 VNVKYDANGGSGEM
-1077 AQEIIA
+1077 PRETA
-1083 KNAKF
+1083 KKNGKF
-1088 TVPACEYKAPA
+1088 TVPACEYAAP
-1099 GSAFKHWEVTVGQE
+1099 SNSTFKHWEVTVGQE
-1113 DAVNKVPGEKVVAKE
+1113 SAVNKVPGEKVVAKE
-1128 DITLKAVWEKQITVS
+1128 DITLKAVWEKQINVS

-1150 ITGVLPSGIVTSAGK
+1150 ITGVLPSGIMTSSGK
-1165 TVYLPLPKFKAK
+1165 TVYLPLPEFKAK
-1177 NENKAFAAWED
+1177 NENKLFVAWED
-1188 SNKKQY
+1188 PNHKQY
-1194 KPGSAFLAGDDAKFI
+1194 KPGATFVADSDVEFT
-1209 AVWKDKTPEVEYT
+1209 AVWKDKAPEVKYAT
-1222 TLKFEYEDSSIGMK
+1222 VKFTYNGNSIGMK
-1236 ERKYVLDS
+1236 TRKYVVGS
-1244 KVTMPKFSGKIP
+1244 NVAMPKFTGTIP
-1256 EGKGEFSHWKAVN
+1256 QGQGAFSHWKVVN
-1269 NKEVIERLEAGDS
+1269 DTDTIEKLEVGDV

-1288 TVATPVFKEVQP
+1288 AVATPVFKEKEIP
-1300 PKVTLKLTANTKLL
+1300 KKVTLKINVG
-1314 KITKKT
+1314 KKP
-1320 KAAKLKFT
+1320 F
-1328 IRGEGISIQD
+1328 EG
-1338 IKALKGV
+1338 
-1345 LTKGKTNITG
+1345 
-1355 VSLKTIGK
+1355 
-1363 GGVFTINLNKKLI
+1363 
-1376 AKIKKKRG
+1376 
-1384 ALVFTILKG
+1384 
-1393 EKTKATS
+1393 
-1400 VKIKVVIKKK
+1400 

>member
-384 DLFIKAIWKNAP
+384 DLFIKAMWKNAP
-396 STKFNIKFDK
+396 SIKFNIKFDK

-501 YTLPSTCKITPPA
+501 YTLPSICKITPPA

-604 IGDDSAEDKNPGE
+604 IGDDPAEDKNPGE
-617 KVTASDNIKV
+617 EVTASDNIKV

-638 VTFDKNGGSGNMPAK
+638 VTFDKNGGIGNMPAK

-681 TVTGFPA
+681 TVTG
-688 VDKMPGESIVASD
+688 
-701 NITVKAMW
+701 
-709 KEKTPPPAPAPVKV
+709 
-723 NVMFNGNTG
+723 
-732 SGSMPVVEVEKGSNY
+732 
-747 TLPVCSFTAPA
+747 
-758 DKEFDKWSVTVTGS
+758 S
-772 PAVDKMPGESIVASD
+772 PAVD
-787 SITVKAMWKE
+787 
-797 KTPPPAPAPVK
+797 
-808 VNVTFNGN
+808 
-816 TGSGS
+816 
-821 MPDKEVVKDS
+821 
-831 EFTLPVCGFTAPA
+831 
-844 DKEFDKWLV
+844 
-853 TVGAGSG
+853 
-860 VNKMPGES
+860 KMPGES

-887 PVPPVPVPDKA
+887 PVPPIPVPDKA

-996 TMPEV
+996 TMSEVEV
-1001 DVNRDSEY
+1001 DRDSEY
-1009 TLPECGFTAPVGKE
+1009 TLPECGFTPPADKE

-1029 EINGFAKFAGPGEA
+1029 EMNGFTKFANKGEG
-1043 FKVLSK
+1043 FKVLYD
-1049 TTVMPIWKDKAVTE
+1049 TVVKPIWKDKAVTG

-1077 AQEIIA
+1077 AQETIA

-1177 NENKAFAAWED
+1177 NENKAFVAWED
-1188 SNKKQY
+1188 TNHKQY
-1194 KPGSAFLAGDDAKFI
+1194 KPGATFVAESDVEFT
-1209 AVWKDKTPEVEYT
+1209 AVWKDKAPEVKYAAM
-1222 TLKFEYEDSSIGMK
+1222 KFTYNGNSIGMK
-1236 ERKYVLDS
+1236 TRKYVVGS
-1244 KVTMPKFSGKIP
+1244 NVAMPKFTGTIP
-1256 EGKGEFSHWKAVN
+1256 QGQGAFSHWKVVN
-1269 NKEVIERLEAGDS
+1269 DTDTIEKLEVGDV

-1288 TVATPVFKEVQP
+1288 AVATPVFKEKEIP
-1300 PKVTLKLTANTKLL
+1300 KKVTLKINVGKKPLTIKNNAKTAKLKL
-1314 KITKKT
+1314 KITGAGIT
-1320 KAAKLKFT
+1320 DLKLLNAT
-1328 IRGEGISIQD
+1328 
-1338 IKALKGV
+1338 LM
-1345 LTKGKTNITG
+1345 KGKTKITD
-1355 VSLKTIGK
+1355 VSLKNIK
-1363 GGVFTINLNKKLI
+1363 KNGVLEIVLNKKMI
-1376 AKIKKKRG
+1376 NKIKGKK
-1384 ALVFTILKG
+1384 AKKLNLTFTIFEG
-1393 EKTKATS
+1393 QKTKGAS
-1400 VKIKVVIKKK
+1400 AVIKVQFKK

>member
-6 KVLSFTLTLAMLITV
+6 KVLSLTLSLAMLITA

-29 SKQSEK
+29 SKQ
-35 NVNAAHVSKVSQKK
+35 
-49 FVSRS
+49 
-54 KSNNKTGK
+54 G
-62 KVKEKNAKSKSKK
+62 EKNAGNAYTKKVGVKKLAGKSKPGSKIVKKAKGKTTKSNRKNPAK
-75 PSDPRTRAKM
+75 PTGRETM

-91 AGEGSGDMEEE
+91 AGGGNGEMKEE
-102 EVEKGSEYELP
+102 EVEKNSEYELP
-113 DCGFDPP
+113 ECEFEPP
-120 NDKKEF
+120 SEAKEF
-126 SMWEVTIGTKAPKLY
+126 SEWEVRIGKAAPKLY
-141 GKDDSIKAT
+141 KKDDTIIAS
-150 DNVKCKAIWRNRPV
+150 DNVKCKAIWKNRPV

-172 STEMK
+172 STEME
-177 DELCSIDEEYKVSR
+177 DEFSSLDEEYEVPR

-202 DHWHVEMDGYHK
+202 SKWHVEMDGYHK
-214 DIKPGETIT
+214 DIKPGETIS
-223 VLADM
+223 VIADM

-253 NMNPEYIAMNSNFVI
+253 NMNPEYAAMNSNFVI

-279 GFRGYNV
+279 GLRGYKV

-303 ITDDTKL
+303 ITDDTTL

-316 MHMIHIDP
+316 MYMIHIDP
-324 NAPDENEETD
+324 NAPDENEDTD

-342 VLPKPKFDAPPG
+342 VLPKPKFDAPSG

-369 TGETKQPFDKVKCDS
+369 TGESKQPFDKVKCDS

-396 STKFNIKFDK
+396 STKFNIKFNK

-604 IGDDSAEDKNPGE
+604 IGDDPAEDKNPGE

-681 TVTGFPA
+681 TVTGSPA

-701 NITVKAMW
+701 N
-709 KEKTPPPAPAPVKV
+709 
-723 NVMFNGNTG
+723 
-732 SGSMPVVEVEKGSNY
+732 VE
-747 TLPVCSFTAPA
+747 
-758 DKEFDKWSVTVTGS
+758 
-772 PAVDKMPGESIVASD
+772 
-787 SITVKAMWKE
+787 VKAMWKE

-868 IVAGGDVSVTAMWK
+868 IVADGDVSVTAMWK
-882 AKTVP
+882 TKTTP
-887 PVPPVPVPDKA
+887 PLPPVPVPEKA
-898 NITFNKNGGNGNMDL
+898 NITFNKNGGSGNMDVVQ
-913 IQVEKG
+913 IEKG

-928 FTAPTDKEFDKWS
+928 FTAPADKEFNKWS
-941 VIIGSATAV
+941 VTVGIMPAIE
-950 DKQPGEGIVAS
+950 KMPGESIVAS
-961 DNVAVTALWK
+961 ADVAIKAVWK
-971 EKAAPPVPPAP
+971 DKAGLPPVT

-1001 DVNRDSEY
+1001 ELNRDSEY

-1029 EINGFAKFAGPGEA
+1029 EMNGFTKFANKGEG
-1043 FKVLSK
+1043 FKVLYD
-1049 TTVMPIWKDKAVTE
+1049 TVVMPIWKDKEVTE
-1063 VGIKYEANGGSGEM
+1063 VNVKYDANGGSGEM
-1077 AQEIIA
+1077 PRETA
-1083 KNAKF
+1083 KKNGKF
-1088 TVPACEYKAPA
+1088 TVPACEYAAP
-1099 GSAFKHWEVTVGQE
+1099 SNSTFKHWEVTVGQE
-1113 DAVNKVPGEKVVAKE
+1113 SAVNKVPGEKVVAKE
-1128 DITLKAVWEKQITVS
+1128 DITLKAVWEKQINVS

-1150 ITGVLPSGIVTSAGK
+1150 ITGVLPSGIMTSSGK
-1165 TVYLPLPKFKAK
+1165 TVYLPLPEFKAK
-1177 NENKAFAAWED
+1177 NENKLFVAWED
-1188 SNKKQY
+1188 PNHKQY
-1194 KPGSAFLAGDDAKFI
+1194 KPGATFVADSDVEFT
-1209 AVWKDKTPEVEYT
+1209 AVWKDKAPEVKYAT
-1222 TLKFEYEDSSIGMK
+1222 VKFTYNGNSIGMK
-1236 ERKYVLDS
+1236 TRKYVVGS
-1244 KVTMPKFSGKIP
+1244 NVAMPKFTGTIP
-1256 EGKGEFSHWKAVN
+1256 QGQGAFSHWKVVN
-1269 NKEVIERLEAGDS
+1269 DTDTIEKLEVGDV

-1288 TVATPVFKEVQP
+1288 AVATPVFKEKEIP
-1300 PKVTLKLTANTKLL
+1300 KKVTLKINVGKKPLTIKNNAKTAKLKL
-1314 KITKKT
+1314 KITG
-1320 KAAKLKFT
+1320 AGIADLKLLNAT
-1328 IRGEGISIQD
+1328 
-1338 IKALKGV
+1338 LM
-1345 LTKGKTNITG
+1345 KGKTKITD
-1355 VSLKTIGK
+1355 VSLKNVK
-1363 GGVFTINLNKKLI
+1363 KNGVLEIVLNKKMI
-1376 AKIKKKRG
+1376 NKIKGKKAKKLNLTFAIFEG
-1384 ALVFTILKG
+1384 Q
-1393 EKTKATS
+1393 KTKGAS
-1400 VKIKVVIKKK
+1400 AVIKVQFKK

>member
-6 KVLSFTLTLAMLITV
+6 KVLSLILSLAMLITA

-29 SKQSEK
+29 SKQEK
-35 NVNAAHVSKVSQKK
+35 NNAGNAYTKKVGGKKLAGKSKPGSKIVKK
-49 FVSRS
+49 AKGKTT
-54 KSNNKTGK
+54 KSNRKNPAKPTGR
-62 KVKEKNAKSKSKK
+62 E
-75 PSDPRTRAKM
+75 TM

-91 AGEGSGDMEEE
+91 AGGGNGEMKEE
-102 EVEKGSEYELP
+102 EVEKNSEYELP
-113 DCGFDPP
+113 ECEFEPP
-120 NDKKEF
+120 SEAKEF
-126 SMWEVTIGTKAPKLY
+126 SEWEVRIGKAAPKLY
-141 GKDDSIKAT
+141 KKDDTIIAS
-150 DNVKCKAIWRNRPV
+150 DNVKCKAIWKNRPV

-172 STEMK
+172 STEME
-177 DELCSIDEEYKVSR
+177 DEFSSLDEEYEVPR

-202 DHWHVEMDGYHK
+202 SKWHVEMDGYHK
-214 DIKPGETIT
+214 DIKPGEIIT

-253 NMNPEYIAMNSNFVI
+253 NMNPEYAAMNSNFVI

-279 GFRGYNV
+279 GLRGYKV

-303 ITDDTKL
+303 ITDDTTL

-316 MHMIHIDP
+316 MYMIHIDP
-324 NAPDENEETD
+324 NAPDENEDTD

-342 VLPKPKFDAPPG
+342 VLPKPKFDAPSG

-369 TGETKQPFDKVKCDS
+369 TGESKQPFDKVKCDS

-396 STKFNIKFDK
+396 STKFNIKFNK

-604 IGDDSAEDKNPGE
+604 IGDDPAEDKNPGE

-653 AVVKDSEYT
+653 AIVKDSEYT

-701 NITVKAMW
+701 NITVKA
-709 KEKTPPPAPAPVKV
+709 
-723 NVMFNGNTG
+723 
-732 SGSMPVVEVEKGSNY
+732 
-747 TLPVCSFTAPA
+747 
-758 DKEFDKWSVTVTGS
+758 
-772 PAVDKMPGESIVASD
+772 I
-787 SITVKAMWKE
+787 WKE

-821 MPDKEVVKDS
+821 MPAVEVEKGS
-831 EFTLPVCGFTAPA
+831 NYTLPVCGFTAPA
-844 DKEFDKWLV
+844 DKEFDKWSV
-853 TVGAGSG
+853 VVAGSPA
-860 VNKMPGES
+860 VDKWPGES

-898 NITFNKNGGNGNMDL
+898 NITFNKNGGSGNMDL

-982 DKVKITFKPNGGTQ
+982 DKVKITFNPNGGTQ
-996 TMPEV
+996 TMSEVEV
-1001 DVNRDSEY
+1001 DRDSEY
-1009 TLPECGFTAPVGKE
+1009 TLPECGFTPPADKE

-1029 EINGFAKFAGPGEA
+1029 EMNGFAKFAGPGEA
-1043 FKVLSK
+1043 FKVLSN

-1077 AQEIIA
+1077 AQETIA
-1083 KNAKF
+1083 KNDKF
-1088 TVPACEYKAPA
+1088 TIPACEYKAPA
-1099 GSAFKHWEVTVGQE
+1099 GSAFKHWEVTIGE
-1113 DAVNKVPGEKVVAKE
+1113 EGAVNKLPGEKIIAKE
-1128 DITLKAVWEKQITVS
+1128 GITLKAIWKKQVTIS
-1143 FNNGGEE
+1143 FNNGSEE
-1150 ITGVLPSGIVTSAGK
+1150 IVGTLPNEIVTSIGK
-1165 TVYLPLPKFKAK
+1165 KIYLPLPKFKAK
-1177 NENKAFAAWED
+1177 NDNKVFAAWED

-1194 KPGSAFLAGDDAKFI
+1194 KPGSAFLAGDDAKFT

-1314 KITKKT
+1314 KITKKN

>member
-6 KVLSFTLTLAMLITV
+6 KVLSLILSLAMLITA

-29 SKQSEK
+29 SKQ
-35 NVNAAHVSKVSQKK
+35 
-49 FVSRS
+49 
-54 KSNNKTGK
+54 G
-62 KVKEKNAKSKSKK
+62 EKNAGNAYTKKVGGKKLAGKSKLGSKIVKKAKGKTTKSNRKNPAK
-75 PSDPRTRAKM
+75 PTGRETM

-91 AGEGSGDMEEE
+91 AGGGNGEMKEE
-102 EVEKGSEYELP
+102 EVEKNSEYELP
-113 DCGFDPP
+113 ECEFEPP
-120 NDKKEF
+120 SEAKEF
-126 SMWEVTIGTKAPKLY
+126 SEWEVRIGKAAPKLY
-141 GKDDSIKAT
+141 KKDDTVIAS
-150 DNVKCKAIWRNRPV
+150 DNVKCKVIWKNRPV

-172 STEMK
+172 STEME
-177 DELCSIDEEYKVSR
+177 DEFSSLDEEYEVPR

-202 DHWHVEMDGYHK
+202 SKWHVEMDGYHK
-214 DIKPGETIT
+214 DIKPGETIS
-223 VLADM
+223 VIADM

-253 NMNPEYIAMNSNFVI
+253 NMNPEYAAMNSNFVI

-279 GFRGYNV
+279 GLRGYKV

-303 ITDDTKL
+303 ITDDTTL

-316 MHMIHIDP
+316 MYMIHIDP
-324 NAPDENEETD
+324 NAPDENEDTD

-342 VLPKPKFDAPPG
+342 VLPKPKFDAPSG

-369 TGETKQPFDKVKCDS
+369 TGESKQPFDKVKCDS

-396 STKFNIKFDK
+396 STKFNIKFNK

-604 IGDDSAEDKNPGE
+604 IGDDPAEDKNPGE

-662 LPVCRFTAPADK
+662 LPVCR
-674 EFDKWSV
+674 
-681 TVTGFPA
+681 
-688 VDKMPGESIVASD
+688 
-701 NITVKAMW
+701 
-709 KEKTPPPAPAPVKV
+709 
-723 NVMFNGNTG
+723 
-732 SGSMPVVEVEKGSNY
+732 
-747 TLPVCSFTAPA
+747 FTAPA

-831 EFTLPVCGFTAPA
+831 EFTLPVCSFTAPA

-887 PVPPVPVPDKA
+887 PVPPIPVPDKA

-941 VIIGSATAV
+941 VIIGSATEV

-996 TMPEV
+996 TMSEVEV
-1001 DVNRDSEY
+1001 DRDSEY
-1009 TLPECGFTAPVGKE
+1009 TLPECGFTPPADKE

-1043 FKVLSK
+1043 FKVLSN

-1077 AQEIIA
+1077 AQETIA
-1083 KNAKF
+1083 KNDKF
-1088 TVPACEYKAPA
+1088 TIPACEYKAPA
-1099 GSAFKHWEVTVGQE
+1099 GSAFKHWEVTVGE
-1113 DAVNKVPGEKVVAKE
+1113 EGAVNKLPGEKIIAKE
-1128 DITLKAVWEKQITVS
+1128 GITLKAIWKKQVTIS
-1143 FNNGGEE
+1143 FNNGSEE
-1150 ITGVLPSGIVTSAGK
+1150 IVGTLPNEIVTSIGK
-1165 TVYLPLPKFKAK
+1165 KIYLPLPKFKAK
-1177 NENKAFAAWED
+1177 NDNKVFAAWED

-1194 KPGSAFLAGDDAKFI
+1194 KPGSAFLAGDDAKFT
-1209 AVWKDKTPEVEYT
+1209 AVWEDKTPEVKYAT
-1222 TLKFEYEDSSIGMK
+1222 VKFTYNGNSIGMK
-1236 ERKYVLDS
+1236 TRKYVVGS
-1244 KVTMPKFSGKIP
+1244 NVAMPKFTGTIP
-1256 EGKGEFSHWKAVN
+1256 QGQGAFSHWKVVN
-1269 NKEVIERLEAGDS
+1269 DTDTIEKLEVGDV

-1288 TVATPVFKEVQP
+1288 AVATPVFKEKEIP
-1300 PKVTLKLTANTKLL
+1300 KKVTLKINVGKKPLTIKNNAKTAKLKL
-1314 KITKKT
+1314 KITG
-1320 KAAKLKFT
+1320 AGIADLKLLNAT
-1328 IRGEGISIQD
+1328 
-1338 IKALKGV
+1338 LM
-1345 LTKGKTNITG
+1345 KGKTKITD
-1355 VSLKTIGK
+1355 VSLKNIK
-1363 GGVFTINLNKKLI
+1363 KNGVLEIVLNKKMI
-1376 AKIKKKRG
+1376 NKIKGKK
-1384 ALVFTILKG
+1384 AKKLNLTFTIFEG
-1393 EKTKATS
+1393 QKTKGAS
-1400 VKIKVVIKKK
+1400 AVIKVQFKK

>member
-6 KVLSFTLTLAMLITV
+6 KVLSLTLTLAMLIIV

-35 NVNAAHVSKVSQKK
+35 NVNVAHVSKVSQKK

-62 KVKEKNAKSKSKK
+62 KVKEKNVKSKSKK
-75 PSDPRTRAKM
+75 PSNPRTRAMM

-91 AGEGSGDMEEE
+91 AGGGNGEMEEE
-102 EVEKGSEYELP
+102 EVEKNSEYELP

-126 SMWEVTIGTKAPKLY
+126 SMWEVTVGTKAPKLY

-253 NMNPEYIAMNSNFVI
+253 NMNPEYVAMNSNFVI

-303 ITDDTKL
+303 ITDDTTL

-324 NAPDENEETD
+324 NAPDENEDTD

-342 VLPKPKFDAPPG
+342 VLPKPKFDAPSG

-369 TGETKQPFDKVKCDS
+369 TGESKQPFDKVKCDS

-396 STKFNIKFDK
+396 STKFNIKFNK

-604 IGDDSAEDKNPGE
+604 IGDDPAEDKNPGE

-688 VDKMPGESIVASD
+688 VDKMPGESIVA
-701 NITVKAMW
+701 
-709 KEKTPPPAPAPVKV
+709 
-723 NVMFNGNTG
+723 
-732 SGSMPVVEVEKGSNY
+732 
-747 TLPVCSFTAPA
+747 
-758 DKEFDKWSVTVTGS
+758 
-772 PAVDKMPGESIVASD
+772 
-787 SITVKAMWKE
+787 
-797 KTPPPAPAPVK
+797 
-808 VNVTFNGN
+808 
-816 TGSGS
+816 
-821 MPDKEVVKDS
+821 
-831 EFTLPVCGFTAPA
+831 
-844 DKEFDKWLV
+844 
-853 TVGAGSG
+853 
-860 VNKMPGES
+860 
-868 IVAGGDVSVTAMWK
+868 GGDVSVTAMWK

-887 PVPPVPVPDKA
+887 PVPPIPVPDKA

-996 TMPEV
+996 TMSEVEV
-1001 DVNRDSEY
+1001 DRYSEY
-1009 TLPECGFTAPVGKE
+1009 TLPECGFTPPADKE

-1029 EINGFAKFAGPGEA
+1029 EMNGFTKFANKGEG
-1043 FKVLSK
+1043 FKVLYD
-1049 TTVMPIWKDKAVTE
+1049 TVVMPIWKDKEVTE
-1063 VGIKYEANGGSGEM
+1063 VNVKYDANGGSGEM
-1077 AQEIIA
+1077 PRETA
-1083 KNAKF
+1083 KKNGKF
-1088 TVPACEYKAPA
+1088 TVPACEYAAP
-1099 GSAFKHWEVTVGQE
+1099 SNSTFKHWEVTVGQE
-1113 DAVNKVPGEKVVAKE
+1113 SAVNKVPGEKVVAKE
-1128 DITLKAVWEKQITVS
+1128 DITLKAVWEKQINVS

-1150 ITGVLPSGIVTSAGK
+1150 ITGVLPSGIMTSSGK
-1165 TVYLPLPKFKAK
+1165 TVYLPLPEFKAK
-1177 NENKAFAAWED
+1177 NENKLFVAWED
-1188 SNKKQY
+1188 PNHKQY
-1194 KPGSAFLAGDDAKFI
+1194 KPGATFVADSDVEFT
-1209 AVWKDKTPEVEYT
+1209 AVWKDKAPEVKYAAM
-1222 TLKFEYEDSSIGMK
+1222 KFTYNGNSIGMK
-1236 ERKYVLDS
+1236 TRKYVVGS
-1244 KVTMPKFSGKIP
+1244 NVAMPKFTGTIP
-1256 EGKGEFSHWKAVN
+1256 QGQGAFSHWKVVN
-1269 NKEVIERLEAGDS
+1269 DTDTIEKLEVGDV

-1288 TVATPVFKEVQP
+1288 AVATPVFKEKEIP
-1300 PKVTLKLTANTKLL
+1300 KKVTLKINVGKKPLTIKNNAKTAKLKL
-1314 KITKKT
+1314 KITGAGIT
-1320 KAAKLKFT
+1320 DLKLLNAT
-1328 IRGEGISIQD
+1328 
-1338 IKALKGV
+1338 LM
-1345 LTKGKTNITG
+1345 KGKTKITD
-1355 VSLKTIGK
+1355 VSLKNIK
-1363 GGVFTINLNKKLI
+1363 KNGVLEIVLNKKMI
-1376 AKIKKKRG
+1376 NKIKGKK
-1384 ALVFTILKG
+1384 A
-1393 EKTKATS
+1393 
-1400 VKIKVVIKKK
+1400 KKLNNL

>member
-6 KVLSFTLTLAMLITV
+6 KVLSLTLSLAMLITA
-21 FMPSMAAS
+21 FMPSMAVS
-29 SKQSEK
+29 SKQ
-35 NVNAAHVSKVSQKK
+35 
-49 FVSRS
+49 
-54 KSNNKTGK
+54 G
-62 KVKEKNAKSKSKK
+62 EKNAGNAYTKKVGVKKLAGKSKPGSKIVKKAKGKTTKSNCKNPAK
-75 PSDPRTRAKM
+75 PTGRETM

-91 AGEGSGDMEEE
+91 AGGGNGEMKEE
-102 EVEKGSEYELP
+102 EVEKNSEYELP
-113 DCGFDPP
+113 ECEFEPP
-120 NDKKEF
+120 SEAKEF
-126 SMWEVTIGTKAPKLY
+126 SEWEVRIGKAAPKLY
-141 GKDDSIKAT
+141 KKDDTIIAS
-150 DNVKCKAIWRNRPV
+150 DNVKCKAIWKNRPV

-172 STEMK
+172 STEM
-177 DELCSIDEEYKVSR
+177 ENEFSSLDEEYEVPR

-202 DHWHVEMDGYHK
+202 SKWHVEMDGYHK
-214 DIKPGETIT
+214 DIKPGETIS
-223 VLADM
+223 VIADM

-253 NMNPEYIAMNSNFVI
+253 NMNPEYAAMNSNFVI

-279 GFRGYNV
+279 GLRGYKV

-303 ITDDTKL
+303 ITDDTTL

-324 NAPDENEETD
+324 NAPDENEDTD

-342 VLPKPKFDAPPG
+342 VLPKPKFDAPSG

-369 TGETKQPFDKVKCDS
+369 TGESKQPFDKVKCDS

-396 STKFNIKFDK
+396 STKFNIKFNK

-604 IGDDSAEDKNPGE
+604 IGDDPAEDKNPGE

-681 TVTGFPA
+681 TVTGFSA
-688 VDKMPGESIVASD
+688 VDKVPGESIVASD
-701 NITVKAMW
+701 N
-709 KEKTPPPAPAPVKV
+709 
-723 NVMFNGNTG
+723 
-732 SGSMPVVEVEKGSNY
+732 VE
-747 TLPVCSFTAPA
+747 
-758 DKEFDKWSVTVTGS
+758 
-772 PAVDKMPGESIVASD
+772 
-787 SITVKAMWKE
+787 VKAMWKE

-821 MPDKEVVKDS
+821 MPAVEAEKGS
-831 EFTLPVCGFTAPA
+831 NYTLPVCSFTAPA
-844 DKEFDKWLV
+844 DKEFDKWSV
-853 TVGAGSG
+853 TVTGFPA
-860 VNKMPGES
+860 VDKMPGES

-996 TMPEV
+996 TMSEVEV
-1001 DVNRDSEY
+1001 DRDSEY
-1009 TLPECGFTAPVGKE
+1009 TLPECGFTPPADKE

-1043 FKVLSK
+1043 FKVLSN

-1077 AQEIIA
+1077 AQETIA
-1083 KNAKF
+1083 KNDKF
-1088 TVPACEYKAPA
+1088 TIPACEYKAPA
-1099 GSAFKHWEVTVGQE
+1099 GSAFKHWEVTVGE
-1113 DAVNKVPGEKVVAKE
+1113 EGAVNKLPGEKIIAKE
-1128 DITLKAVWEKQITVS
+1128 GITLKAIWKKQVTIS
-1143 FNNGGEE
+1143 FNNGSEE
-1150 ITGVLPSGIVTSAGK
+1150 IVGTLPNEIVTSIGK
-1165 TVYLPLPKFKAK
+1165 KIYLPLPKFKAK
-1177 NENKAFAAWED
+1177 NDNKVFAAWED

-1194 KPGSAFLAGDDAKFI
+1194 KPGSAFLAGDDAKFT
-1209 AVWKDKTPEVEYT
+1209 AVWKDKTPEVKYAT
-1222 TLKFEYEDSSIGMK
+1222 VKFTYNGNSIGMK
-1236 ERKYVLDS
+1236 TRKYVVGS
-1244 KVTMPKFSGKIP
+1244 NVAMPKFTGTIP
-1256 EGKGEFSHWKAVN
+1256 QGQGAFSHWKVVN
-1269 NKEVIERLEAGDS
+1269 DTDTIEKLEVGDV

-1288 TVATPVFKEVQP
+1288 AVATPVFKEKEIP
-1300 PKVTLKLTANTKLL
+1300 KKVTLKINVGKKPLTIKNNAKTAKLKL
-1314 KITKKT
+1314 KITG
-1320 KAAKLKFT
+1320 AGIADLKLLNAT
-1328 IRGEGISIQD
+1328 
-1338 IKALKGV
+1338 LM
-1345 LTKGKTNITG
+1345 KGKTKITD
-1355 VSLKTIGK
+1355 VSLKNIK
-1363 GGVFTINLNKKLI
+1363 KNGVLEIVLNKKMI
-1376 AKIKKKRG
+1376 NKIKGKK
-1384 ALVFTILKG
+1384 AKKLNLTFTIFEG
-1393 EKTKATS
+1393 QKTKGAS
-1400 VKIKVVIKKK
+1400 AVIKVQFKK

>member
-6 KVLSFTLTLAMLITV
+6 KVLSLTLTLAMLITV
-21 FMPSMAAS
+21 FMPSMAVS

-35 NVNAAHVSKVSQKK
+35 NINVAHVSKVSQKK

-75 PSDPRTRAKM
+75 PSDPRTRVKM

-126 SMWEVTIGTKAPKLY
+126 SMWEVTVGTKAPKLY

-253 NMNPEYIAMNSNFVI
+253 NMNPEYVAMNSNFVI

-279 GFRGYNV
+279 GLRGYKV

-297 VGDIIR
+297 VDDIIR

-342 VLPKPKFDAPPG
+342 VLPKPKFDAPSG
-354 KVFDYWEVKTDENAP
+354 KVFDYWEVKTDKNAP
-369 TGETKQPFDKVKCDS
+369 TGESKQPFDKVKCDS

-396 STKFNIKFDK
+396 STKFNIKFNK

-458 GDWIHVKGDVEFK
+458 GDWLHVKGDVEFK

-638 VTFDKNGGSGNMPAK
+638 VTFDKNSGSGNMPAK

-662 LPVCRFTAPADK
+662 LPVCSFTAPADK

-688 VDKMPGESIVASD
+688 VDKMPGESVVASD
-701 NITVKAMW
+701 NVEVKAMW

-723 NVMFNGNTG
+723 NVTFNGNTG
-732 SGSMPVVEVEKGSNY
+732 SGSMPAVEVEKGSNY

-758 DKEFDKWSVTVTGS
+758 DKEFDKWSVTVTGF
-772 PAVDKMPGESIVASD
+772 PAVDKMPGESIVA
-787 SITVKAMWKE
+787 
-797 KTPPPAPAPVK
+797 
-808 VNVTFNGN
+808 
-816 TGSGS
+816 GS
-821 MPDKEVVKDS
+821 
-831 EFTLPVCGFTAPA
+831 
-844 DKEFDKWLV
+844 
-853 TVGAGSG
+853 
-860 VNKMPGES
+860 
-868 IVAGGDVSVTAMWK
+868 DVSVTAMWK

-996 TMPEV
+996 TMSEVEV
-1001 DVNRDSEY
+1001 DRDSEY
-1009 TLPECGFTAPVGKE
+1009 TLPECGFTPPADKE

-1029 EINGFAKFAGPGEA
+1029 EINGFAKFAGPGDA
-1043 FKVLSK
+1043 FKVLSN
-1049 TTVMPIWKDKAVTE
+1049 TTVMPIWKDKAVTG

-1077 AQEIIA
+1077 AQETA
-1083 KNAKF
+1083 KKNGKF

-1177 NENKAFAAWED
+1177 NDNKVFAAWED

-1194 KPGSAFLAGDDAKFI
+1194 KPGSAFLAGDDAKFT
-1209 AVWKDKTPEVEYT
+1209 AVWKDKTPEVKYAT
-1222 TLKFEYEDSSIGMK
+1222 VKFTYNGNSIGMK
-1236 ERKYVLDS
+1236 TRKYVVGS
-1244 KVTMPKFSGKIP
+1244 NVAMPKFTGTIP
-1256 EGKGEFSHWKAVN
+1256 QGQGAFSHWKVVN
-1269 NKEVIERLEAGDS
+1269 DTDTIEKLEVGDV

-1288 TVATPVFKEVQP
+1288 AVATPVFKEKEIP
-1300 PKVTLKLTANTKLL
+1300 KKVTLKINVGKKPLTIKNNAKTAKLKL
-1314 KITKKT
+1314 KITG
-1320 KAAKLKFT
+1320 AGIADLKLLNAT
-1328 IRGEGISIQD
+1328 
-1338 IKALKGV
+1338 LM
-1345 LTKGKTNITG
+1345 KGKTKITD
-1355 VSLKTIGK
+1355 VSLKNIK
-1363 GGVFTINLNKKLI
+1363 KNGVLEIVLNKKMI
-1376 AKIKKKRG
+1376 NKIKGKK
-1384 ALVFTILKG
+1384 AKKLNLTFTIFEG
-1393 EKTKATS
+1393 QKTKGAS
-1400 VKIKVVIKKK
+1400 AVIKVQFKK

>member
-6 KVLSFTLTLAMLITV
+6 KVLSLTLSLAMLITA

-29 SKQSEK
+29 SKQ
-35 NVNAAHVSKVSQKK
+35 
-49 FVSRS
+49 
-54 KSNNKTGK
+54 G
-62 KVKEKNAKSKSKK
+62 EKNAGNAYTKKVGVKKLAGKSKPGSKIVKKAKGKTTKSNRKNPAK
-75 PSDPRTRAKM
+75 PTGRETM

-91 AGEGSGDMEEE
+91 AGGGNGEMKEE
-102 EVEKGSEYELP
+102 EVEKNSEYELP
-113 DCGFDPP
+113 ECEFEPP
-120 NDKKEF
+120 SEAKEF
-126 SMWEVTIGTKAPKLY
+126 SEWEVRIGKAAPKLY
-141 GKDDSIKAT
+141 KKDDTIIAS
-150 DNVKCKAIWRNRPV
+150 DNVKCKAIWKNRPV

-172 STEMK
+172 STEME
-177 DELCSIDEEYKVSR
+177 DEFSSLDEEYEVPR

-202 DHWHVEMDGYHK
+202 SKWHVEMDGYHK

-241 YKISYLPGGAGG
+241 CKISYLPGGAGG
-253 NMNPEYIAMNSNFVI
+253 NMNPEYVAMNSNFVI

-369 TGETKQPFDKVKCDS
+369 TGESKQPFDKVKCDS
-384 DLFIKAIWKNAP
+384 DLFIKAIWKSAP
-396 STKFNIKFDK
+396 STKFNIKFNK

-604 IGDDSAEDKNPGE
+604 IGDDPAEDKNPGE

-688 VDKMPGESIVASD
+688 VDKVPGESIVASD
-701 NITVKAMW
+701 NVEVKAIW

-723 NVMFNGNTG
+723 
-732 SGSMPVVEVEKGSNY
+732 K
-747 TLPVCSFTAPA
+747 
-758 DKEFDKWSVTVTGS
+758 
-772 PAVDKMPGESIVASD
+772 
-787 SITVKAMWKE
+787 
-797 KTPPPAPAPVK
+797 
-808 VNVTFNGN
+808 VTFNGN

-868 IVAGGDVSVTAMWK
+868 IVADGDVSVTAMWK
-882 AKTVP
+882 TKTTP
-887 PVPPVPVPDKA
+887 PLPPVPVPEKA
-898 NITFNKNGGNGNMDL
+898 NITFNKNGGSGNMDVVQ
-913 IQVEKG
+913 IEKG

-971 EKAAPPVPPAP
+971 EKAAPPVPPVT

-1001 DVNRDSEY
+1001 EVNRDSEY

-1029 EINGFAKFAGPGEA
+1029 EMNGFTKFANKGEG
-1043 FKVLSK
+1043 FKVLYD
-1049 TTVMPIWKDKAVTE
+1049 TVVMPIWKDKEVTE
-1063 VGIKYEANGGSGEM
+1063 VNVKYDANGGSGEM
-1077 AQEIIA
+1077 PRETA
-1083 KNAKF
+1083 KKNGKF
-1088 TVPACEYKAPA
+1088 TVPACEYAAP
-1099 GSAFKHWEVTVGQE
+1099 SNSTFKHWEVTVGQE
-1113 DAVNKVPGEKVVAKE
+1113 SAVNKVPGEKVVAKE
-1128 DITLKAVWEKQITVS
+1128 DITLKAVWEKQINVS

-1150 ITGVLPSGIVTSAGK
+1150 ITGVLPSGIMTSSGK
-1165 TVYLPLPKFKAK
+1165 TVYLPLPEFKAK
-1177 NENKAFAAWED
+1177 NENKLFVAWED
-1188 SNKKQY
+1188 LNHKQY
-1194 KPGSAFLAGDDAKFI
+1194 KPGATFVADSDVEFT
-1209 AVWKDKTPEVEYT
+1209 AVWKDKAPEVKYAT
-1222 TLKFEYEDSSIGMK
+1222 VKFTYNGNSIGMK
-1236 ERKYVLDS
+1236 TRKYVVGS
-1244 KVTMPKFSGKIP
+1244 NVAMPKFTGTIP
-1256 EGKGEFSHWKAVN
+1256 QGQGAFSHWKVVN
-1269 NKEVIERLEAGDS
+1269 DTDTIEKLEVGDV

-1288 TVATPVFKEVQP
+1288 AVATPVFKEKEIP
-1300 PKVTLKLTANTKLL
+1300 KKVTLKINVGKKPLTIKNNTKTAKLKL
-1314 KITKKT
+1314 KITGAGIT
-1320 KAAKLKFT
+1320 DLKLLNAT
-1328 IRGEGISIQD
+1328 
-1338 IKALKGV
+1338 LM
-1345 LTKGKTNITG
+1345 KGKTKITD
-1355 VSLKTIGK
+1355 VSLKNIK
-1363 GGVFTINLNKKLI
+1363 KNGVLEIVLNKKMI
-1376 AKIKKKRG
+1376 NKIKGKK
-1384 ALVFTILKG
+1384 AKKLNLTFTIFEG
-1393 EKTKATS
+1393 QKTKGAS
-1400 VKIKVVIKKK
+1400 AVIKVQFKK

>member
-6 KVLSFTLTLAMLITV
+6 KVLSLTLMLAMLITV

-29 SKQSEK
+29 SKQ
-35 NVNAAHVSKVSQKK
+35 
-49 FVSRS
+49 
-54 KSNNKTGK
+54 G
-62 KVKEKNAKSKSKK
+62 EKNAGNAYTKKVGGKKLAGKSKLGSKIVKKAKGKITKSNRKNPAK
-75 PSDPRTRAKM
+75 PTGRETM

-91 AGEGSGDMEEE
+91 AGGGNGEMKEE
-102 EVEKGSEYELP
+102 EVEKNSEYELP
-113 DCGFDPP
+113 ECEFEPP
-120 NDKKEF
+120 SEAKEF
-126 SMWEVTIGTKAPKLY
+126 SEWEVRIGKAAPKLY
-141 GKDDSIKAT
+141 KKDDTIIAS
-150 DNVKCKAIWRNRPV
+150 DNVKCKAIWKNRPV

-172 STEMK
+172 STEME
-177 DELCSIDEEYKVSR
+177 DEFSSLDEEYEVPR

-202 DHWHVEMDGYHK
+202 SKWHVEMDGYHK
-214 DIKPGETIT
+214 DIKPGETIS
-223 VLADM
+223 VIADM

-253 NMNPEYIAMNSNFVI
+253 NMNPEYAAMNSNFVI

-279 GFRGYNV
+279 GLRGYKV

-303 ITDDTKL
+303 ITDDTTL

-316 MHMIHIDP
+316 MYMIHIDP
-324 NAPDENEETD
+324 NAPDENEDTD

-342 VLPKPKFDAPPG
+342 VLPKPKFDAPSG

-369 TGETKQPFDKVKCDS
+369 TGESKQPFDKVKCDS

-396 STKFNIKFDK
+396 STKFNIKFNK

-604 IGDDSAEDKNPGE
+604 IGDDPAEDKNPGE

-662 LPVCRFTAPADK
+662 LPVC
-674 EFDKWSV
+674 
-681 TVTGFPA
+681 
-688 VDKMPGESIVASD
+688 
-701 NITVKAMW
+701 
-709 KEKTPPPAPAPVKV
+709 
-723 NVMFNGNTG
+723 
-732 SGSMPVVEVEKGSNY
+732 
-747 TLPVCSFTAPA
+747 SFTAPA

-772 PAVDKMPGESIVASD
+772 PAVDKMPGESVVASD
-787 SITVKAMWKE
+787 NVEVKAMWKE
-797 KTPPPAPAPVK
+797 KTP
-808 VNVTFNGN
+808 
-816 TGSGS
+816 
-821 MPDKEVVKDS
+821 
-831 EFTLPVCGFTAPA
+831 
-844 DKEFDKWLV
+844 
-853 TVGAGSG
+853 
-860 VNKMPGES
+860 
-868 IVAGGDVSVTAMWK
+868 
-882 AKTVP
+882 P

-996 TMPEV
+996 TMSEVEV
-1001 DVNRDSEY
+1001 DRDSEY
-1009 TLPECGFTAPVGKE
+1009 TLPECGFTPPADKE

-1043 FKVLSK
+1043 FKVLSN

-1077 AQEIIA
+1077 AQETIA
-1083 KNAKF
+1083 KNDKF
-1088 TVPACEYKAPA
+1088 TIPACEYKAPA
-1099 GSAFKHWEVTVGQE
+1099 GSAFKHWEVTVGE
-1113 DAVNKVPGEKVVAKE
+1113 EGAVNKLPGEKIIAKE
-1128 DITLKAVWEKQITVS
+1128 GITLKAIWKKQVTIS
-1143 FNNGGEE
+1143 FNNGSEE
-1150 ITGVLPSGIVTSAGK
+1150 IVGTLPNEIVTSIGK
-1165 TVYLPLPKFKAK
+1165 KIYLPLPKFKAK
-1177 NENKAFAAWED
+1177 NDNKVFAAWED

-1194 KPGSAFLAGDDAKFI
+1194 KPGSAFLAGDDAKFT
-1209 AVWKDKTPEVEYT
+1209 AVWKDKTPEVKYAT
-1222 TLKFEYEDSSIGMK
+1222 VKFTYNGNSIGMK
-1236 ERKYVLDS
+1236 TRKYVVGS
-1244 KVTMPKFSGKIP
+1244 NVAMPKFTGTIP
-1256 EGKGEFSHWKAVN
+1256 QGQGAFSHWKVVN
-1269 NKEVIERLEAGDS
+1269 DTDTIEKLEVGDV

-1288 TVATPVFKEVQP
+1288 AVATPVFKEKEIP
-1300 PKVTLKLTANTKLL
+1300 KKVTLKINVGKKPLTIKNNAKTAKLKL
-1314 KITKKT
+1314 KITG
-1320 KAAKLKFT
+1320 AGIADLKLLNAT
-1328 IRGEGISIQD
+1328 
-1338 IKALKGV
+1338 LM
-1345 LTKGKTNITG
+1345 KGKTKITD
-1355 VSLKTIGK
+1355 VSLKNIK
-1363 GGVFTINLNKKLI
+1363 KNGVLEIVLNKKMI
-1376 AKIKKKRG
+1376 NKIKGKK
-1384 ALVFTILKG
+1384 AKKLNLTFTIFEG
-1393 EKTKATS
+1393 QKTKGAS
-1400 VKIKVVIKKK
+1400 AVIKVQFKK

>member
-6 KVLSFTLTLAMLITV
+6 KVLSLILSLAMLITA

-29 SKQSEK
+29 SKQ
-35 NVNAAHVSKVSQKK
+35 
-49 FVSRS
+49 
-54 KSNNKTGK
+54 G
-62 KVKEKNAKSKSKK
+62 EKNAGNAYTKKVGGKKLAGKSKLGSKIVKKAKGKTTKSNRKNPAK
-75 PSDPRTRAKM
+75 PTGRETM

-91 AGEGSGDMEEE
+91 AGGGNGEMKEE
-102 EVEKGSEYELP
+102 EVEKNSEYELP
-113 DCGFDPP
+113 ECEFEPP
-120 NDKKEF
+120 SEAKEF
-126 SMWEVTIGTKAPKLY
+126 SEWEVRIGKAAPKLY
-141 GKDDSIKAT
+141 KKDDTVIAS
-150 DNVKCKAIWRNRPV
+150 DNVKCKVIWKNRPV

-172 STEMK
+172 STEME
-177 DELCSIDEEYKVSR
+177 DEFSSLDEEYEVPR

-202 DHWHVEMDGYHK
+202 SKWHVEMDGYHK
-214 DIKPGETIT
+214 DIKPGETIS
-223 VLADM
+223 VIADM

-253 NMNPEYIAMNSNFVI
+253 NMNPEYAAMNSNFVI

-279 GFRGYNV
+279 GLRGYKV

-303 ITDDTKL
+303 ITDDTTL

-316 MHMIHIDP
+316 MYMIHIDP
-324 NAPDENEETD
+324 NAPDENEDTD

-342 VLPKPKFDAPPG
+342 VLPKPKFDAPSG

-369 TGETKQPFDKVKCDS
+369 TGESKQPFDKVKCDS

-396 STKFNIKFDK
+396 STKFNIKFNK

-458 GDWIHVKGDVEFK
+458 GDWLHVKGDVEFK

-529 KDFNPGAKFTVTH
+529 KDFNPGAKFTITH

-604 IGDDSAEDKNPGE
+604 IGDDPAEDKNPGE

-681 TVTGFPA
+681 TVTG
-688 VDKMPGESIVASD
+688 
-701 NITVKAMW
+701 
-709 KEKTPPPAPAPVKV
+709 
-723 NVMFNGNTG
+723 
-732 SGSMPVVEVEKGSNY
+732 
-747 TLPVCSFTAPA
+747 
-758 DKEFDKWSVTVTGS
+758 S

-821 MPDKEVVKDS
+821 MPAVEVEKGS
-831 EFTLPVCGFTAPA
+831 NYTLPVCSFTAPA
-844 DKEFDKWLV
+844 DKEFDKWSV
-853 TVGAGSG
+853 TVTGFPA
-860 VNKMPGES
+860 VDKMPGES

-996 TMPEV
+996 TMSEVEV
-1001 DVNRDSEY
+1001 DRDSEY
-1009 TLPECGFTAPVGKE
+1009 TLPECGFTPPADKE

-1043 FKVLSK
+1043 FKVLSN

-1077 AQEIIA
+1077 AQETIA
-1083 KNAKF
+1083 KNDKF
-1088 TVPACEYKAPA
+1088 TIPACEYKAPA
-1099 GSAFKHWEVTVGQE
+1099 GLAFKHWEVTVGE
-1113 DAVNKVPGEKVVAKE
+1113 EGAVNKLPGEKIIAKE
-1128 DITLKAVWEKQITVS
+1128 GITLKAIWKKQVTIS
-1143 FNNGGEE
+1143 FNNGSEE
-1150 ITGVLPSGIVTSAGK
+1150 IVGTLPNEIVTSIGK
-1165 TVYLPLPKFKAK
+1165 KIYLPLPKFKAK
-1177 NENKAFAAWED
+1177 NDNKVFAAWED

-1194 KPGSAFLAGDDAKFI
+1194 KPGSAFLAGDDAEFT
-1209 AVWKDKTPEVEYT
+1209 AVWKDKAPEVKYAAM
-1222 TLKFEYEDSSIGMK
+1222 KFTYNGNSIGMK
-1236 ERKYVLDS
+1236 TRKYVVGS
-1244 KVTMPKFSGKIP
+1244 NVAMPKFTGTIP
-1256 EGKGEFSHWKAVN
+1256 QGQGAFSHWKVVN
-1269 NKEVIERLEAGDS
+1269 DTDTIEKLEVGDV

-1288 TVATPVFKEVQP
+1288 AVATPVFKEKEIP
-1300 PKVTLKLTANTKLL
+1300 KKVTLKINVGKKPLTIKNNAKTAKLKL
-1314 KITKKT
+1314 KITG
-1320 KAAKLKFT
+1320 AGIADLKLLNAT
-1328 IRGEGISIQD
+1328 
-1338 IKALKGV
+1338 LM
-1345 LTKGKTNITG
+1345 KGKTKITD
-1355 VSLKTIGK
+1355 VSLKNIK
-1363 GGVFTINLNKKLI
+1363 KNGVLEIVLNKKMI
-1376 AKIKKKRG
+1376 NKIKGKK
-1384 ALVFTILKG
+1384 AKKLNLTFTIFEG
-1393 EKTKATS
+1393 QKTKGAS
-1400 VKIKVVIKKK
+1400 AVIKVQFKK

>member
-6 KVLSFTLTLAMLITV
+6 KVLSLTLMLAMLITV

-29 SKQSEK
+29 SKQ
-35 NVNAAHVSKVSQKK
+35 
-49 FVSRS
+49 
-54 KSNNKTGK
+54 G
-62 KVKEKNAKSKSKK
+62 EKNAGNAYTKKVGGKKLAGKSKPGSKIVKKAKGKTTKSNRKNPAK
-75 PSDPRTRAKM
+75 PTGRETM

-91 AGEGSGDMEEE
+91 AGGGNGEMKEE
-102 EVEKGSEYELP
+102 EVEKNSEYELP
-113 DCGFDPP
+113 ECEFEPP
-120 NDKKEF
+120 SEAKEF
-126 SMWEVTIGTKAPKLY
+126 SEWEVRIGKAAPKLY
-141 GKDDSIKAT
+141 KKDDTIIAS
-150 DNVKCKAIWRNRPV
+150 DNVKCKAIWKNRPV

-172 STEMK
+172 STEME
-177 DELCSIDEEYKVSR
+177 DEFSSLDEEYEVPR

-202 DHWHVEMDGYHK
+202 SKWHVEMDGYHK
-214 DIKPGETIT
+214 DIKPGETIS
-223 VLADM
+223 VIADM

-253 NMNPEYIAMNSNFVI
+253 NMNPEYAAMNSNFVI

-279 GFRGYNV
+279 GLRGYKV

-303 ITDDTKL
+303 ITDDTTL

-316 MHMIHIDP
+316 MYMIHIDP
-324 NAPDENEETD
+324 NAPDENEDTD

-342 VLPKPKFDAPPG
+342 VLPKPKFDAPSG

-369 TGETKQPFDKVKCDS
+369 TGESKQPFDKVKCDS

-396 STKFNIKFDK
+396 STKFNIKFNK

-529 KDFNPGAKFTVTH
+529 KDFNLGAKFTVTH

-604 IGDDSAEDKNPGE
+604 IGDDPAEDKNPGE

-638 VTFDKNGGSGNMPAK
+638 VTFDKNGGNGNMPAK

-681 TVTGFPA
+681 TVTGSAA
-688 VDKMPGESIVASD
+688 VDKMPGESVVASD
-701 NITVKAMW
+701 N
-709 KEKTPPPAPAPVKV
+709 
-723 NVMFNGNTG
+723 
-732 SGSMPVVEVEKGSNY
+732 VE
-747 TLPVCSFTAPA
+747 
-758 DKEFDKWSVTVTGS
+758 
-772 PAVDKMPGESIVASD
+772 
-787 SITVKAMWKE
+787 VKAMWKE

-831 EFTLPVCGFTAPA
+831 EFTLPVCSFTAPA
-844 DKEFDKWLV
+844 DKEFDKWSV
-853 TVGAGSG
+853 TVTGFPA
-860 VNKMPGES
+860 VDKMPGES
-868 IVAGGDVSVTAMWK
+868 IVAGSDVSVTAMWK

-996 TMPEV
+996 TMSEVEV
-1001 DVNRDSEY
+1001 DRDSEY
-1009 TLPECGFTAPVGKE
+1009 TLPECGFTPPADKE

-1043 FKVLSK
+1043 FKVLSN

-1077 AQEIIA
+1077 AQETIA
-1083 KNAKF
+1083 KNDKF
-1088 TVPACEYKAPA
+1088 TIPACEYKAPA
-1099 GSAFKHWEVTVGQE
+1099 GSAFKHWEVTVGE
-1113 DAVNKVPGEKVVAKE
+1113 EGAVNKLPGEKIIAKE
-1128 DITLKAVWEKQITVS
+1128 GITLKAIWKKQVTIS
-1143 FNNGGEE
+1143 FNNGSEE
-1150 ITGVLPSGIVTSAGK
+1150 IVGTLPNEIVTSIGK
-1165 TVYLPLPKFKAK
+1165 KIYLPLPKFKAK
-1177 NENKAFAAWED
+1177 NDNKVFAAWED

-1194 KPGSAFLAGDDAKFI
+1194 KPGSAFLAGDDAKFT
-1209 AVWKDKTPEVEYT
+1209 AVWKDKTPEVKYAT
-1222 TLKFEYEDSSIGMK
+1222 VKFTYNGNSIGMK
-1236 ERKYVLDS
+1236 TRKYVVGS
-1244 KVTMPKFSGKIP
+1244 NVAMPKFTGTIP
-1256 EGKGEFSHWKAVN
+1256 QGQGAFSHWKVVN
-1269 NKEVIERLEAGDS
+1269 DTDTIEKLEVGDV

-1288 TVATPVFKEVQP
+1288 AVATPVFKEKEIP
-1300 PKVTLKLTANTKLL
+1300 KKVTLKINVGKKPLTIKNNAKTSKLKL
-1314 KITKKT
+1314 KITG
-1320 KAAKLKFT
+1320 AGIADLKLLNAT
-1328 IRGEGISIQD
+1328 
-1338 IKALKGV
+1338 LM
-1345 LTKGKTNITG
+1345 KGKTKITD
-1355 VSLKTIGK
+1355 VSLKNIK
-1363 GGVFTINLNKKLI
+1363 KNGVLEIVLNKKMI
-1376 AKIKKKRG
+1376 NKIKGKK
-1384 ALVFTILKG
+1384 AKKLNLTFTIFEG
-1393 EKTKATS
+1393 QKTKGAS
-1400 VKIKVVIKKK
+1400 AVIKVQFKK

>member
-6 KVLSFTLTLAMLITV
+6 KVLSLTLTLAMLITV

-35 NVNAAHVSKVSQKK
+35 NVNVAHVSKVSQKK

-75 PSDPRTRAKM
+75 PSNPRTRAKM

-253 NMNPEYIAMNSNFVI
+253 NMNPEYIAMNSYFVI

-384 DLFIKAIWKNAP
+384 ELFIKAIWKNAP

-638 VTFDKNGGSGNMPAK
+638 VTFDKNSGSGNMPAK
-653 AVVKDSEYT
+653 AVVKDSE
-662 LPVCRFTAPADK
+662 
-674 EFDKWSV
+674 
-681 TVTGFPA
+681 
-688 VDKMPGESIVASD
+688 
-701 NITVKAMW
+701 
-709 KEKTPPPAPAPVKV
+709 
-723 NVMFNGNTG
+723 
-732 SGSMPVVEVEKGSNY
+732 Y

-787 SITVKAMWKE
+787 NVEVKAMWKE

-821 MPDKEVVKDS
+821 MPAVEVEKGS
-831 EFTLPVCGFTAPA
+831 NYTLPVCSFTAPA
-844 DKEFDKWLV
+844 DKEFDKWSV
-853 TVGAGSG
+853 TVTGFPA
-860 VNKMPGES
+860 VDKMPGES

-996 TMPEV
+996 TMSEVEV
-1001 DVNRDSEY
+1001 DRDSEY
-1009 TLPECGFTAPVGKE
+1009 TLPECGFTPPADKE

-1043 FKVLSK
+1043 FKVLSN

-1077 AQEIIA
+1077 AQETIA
-1083 KNAKF
+1083 KNDKF
-1088 TVPACEYKAPA
+1088 TIPACEYKAPA
-1099 GSAFKHWEVTVGQE
+1099 GSAFKHWEVTVGE
-1113 DAVNKVPGEKVVAKE
+1113 EGAVNKLPGEKIIAKE
-1128 DITLKAVWEKQITVS
+1128 GITLKAIWKKQVTIS
-1143 FNNGGEE
+1143 FNNGSEE
-1150 ITGVLPSGIVTSAGK
+1150 IVGTLPNEIVTSIGK
-1165 TVYLPLPKFKAK
+1165 KIYLPLPKFKAK
-1177 NENKAFAAWED
+1177 NDNKVFAAWED

-1194 KPGSAFLAGDDAKFI
+1194 KPGSAFLAGDDAKFT
-1209 AVWKDKTPEVEYT
+1209 AVWKDKTPEVKYAT
-1222 TLKFEYEDSSIGMK
+1222 VKFTYNGNSIGMK
-1236 ERKYVLDS
+1236 TRKYVVGS
-1244 KVTMPKFSGKIP
+1244 NVAMPKFTGTIP
-1256 EGKGEFSHWKAVN
+1256 QGQGAFSHWKVVN
-1269 NKEVIERLEAGDS
+1269 DTDTIEKLEVGDV

-1288 TVATPVFKEVQP
+1288 AVATPVFKEKEIP
-1300 PKVTLKLTANTKLL
+1300 KKVTLKINVGKKPLTIKNNAKTAKLKL
-1314 KITKKT
+1314 KITG
-1320 KAAKLKFT
+1320 AGIADLKLLNAT
-1328 IRGEGISIQD
+1328 
-1338 IKALKGV
+1338 LM
-1345 LTKGKTNITG
+1345 KGKTKITD
-1355 VSLKTIGK
+1355 VSLKNIK
-1363 GGVFTINLNKKLI
+1363 KNGVLDIVLNKKMI
-1376 AKIKKKRG
+1376 NKIKGKK
-1384 ALVFTILKG
+1384 AKKLNLTFTIFEG
-1393 EKTKATS
+1393 QKTKGAS
-1400 VKIKVVIKKK
+1400 AVIKVQFKK

>member
-6 KVLSFTLTLAMLITV
+6 KVLSLTLSLAMLITA

-29 SKQSEK
+29 SKQ
-35 NVNAAHVSKVSQKK
+35 
-49 FVSRS
+49 
-54 KSNNKTGK
+54 G
-62 KVKEKNAKSKSKK
+62 EKNAGNAYTKKVGVKKLAGKSKPGSKIVKKAKGKTTKSNRKNPAK
-75 PSDPRTRAKM
+75 PTGRETM

-91 AGEGSGDMEEE
+91 AGGGNGEMKEE
-102 EVEKGSEYELP
+102 EVEKNSEYELP
-113 DCGFDPP
+113 ECEFEPP
-120 NDKKEF
+120 SEAKEF
-126 SMWEVTIGTKAPKLY
+126 SEWEVRIGKAAPKLY
-141 GKDDSIKAT
+141 KKDDTIIAS
-150 DNVKCKAIWRNRPV
+150 DNVKCKAIWKNRPV

-172 STEMK
+172 STEME
-177 DELCSIDEEYKVSR
+177 DEFSSLDEEYEVPR

-214 DIKPGETIT
+214 DIKPGEIIT

-253 NMNPEYIAMNSNFVI
+253 NMNPEYAAMNSNFVI
-268 PEPEFE
+268 PESEFE

-279 GFRGYNV
+279 GLRGYKV

-303 ITDDTKL
+303 ITDDTTL

-316 MHMIHIDP
+316 MYMIHIDP
-324 NAPDENEETD
+324 NAPDENEDTD

-342 VLPKPKFDAPPG
+342 VLPKPKFDAPSG

-369 TGETKQPFDKVKCDS
+369 TGESKQPFDKVKCDS

-396 STKFNIKFDK
+396 STKFNIKFNK

-581 EYKLPACTFTAPE
+581 EYKLPACIFSAPE

-638 VTFDKNGGSGNMPAK
+638 VTFDKNGGSGNMSAK
-653 AVVKDSEYT
+653 AIVKDSEYT

-701 NITVKAMW
+701 NITVKAIW

-723 NVMFNGNTG
+723 
-732 SGSMPVVEVEKGSNY
+732 K
-747 TLPVCSFTAPA
+747 
-758 DKEFDKWSVTVTGS
+758 
-772 PAVDKMPGESIVASD
+772 
-787 SITVKAMWKE
+787 
-797 KTPPPAPAPVK
+797 
-808 VNVTFNGN
+808 VTFNGN

-844 DKEFDKWLV
+844 DKEFDKWSV
-853 TVGAGSG
+853 TVTGSPA
-860 VNKMPGES
+860 VDKMPGES

-996 TMPEV
+996 TMSEVEV
-1001 DVNRDSEY
+1001 DRDSKY
-1009 TLPECGFTAPVGKE
+1009 TLPECGFTPPADKE

-1043 FKVLSK
+1043 FKVLSN

-1194 KPGSAFLAGDDAKFI
+1194 KPGSAFLAGDDVEFT
-1209 AVWKDKTPEVEYT
+1209 AVWKDKAPEVKYAAM
-1222 TLKFEYEDSSIGMK
+1222 KFTYNGNSIGMK
-1236 ERKYVLDS
+1236 TRKYVVGS
-1244 KVTMPKFSGKIP
+1244 NVAMPKFTGTIP
-1256 EGKGEFSHWKAVN
+1256 QGQGAFSHWKVVN
-1269 NKEVIERLEAGDS
+1269 DTDTIEKLEVGDV

-1288 TVATPVFKEVQP
+1288 AVATPVFKEKEIP
-1300 PKVTLKLTANTKLL
+1300 KKVTLKINVGKKPLTIKNNAKTAKLKL
-1314 KITKKT
+1314 KITG
-1320 KAAKLKFT
+1320 AGIADLKLLNAT
-1328 IRGEGISIQD
+1328 
-1338 IKALKGV
+1338 LM
-1345 LTKGKTNITG
+1345 KGKTKITD
-1355 VSLKTIGK
+1355 VSLKNIK
-1363 GGVFTINLNKKLI
+1363 KNGVLEIVLNKKMI
-1376 AKIKKKRG
+1376 NKIKGKK
-1384 ALVFTILKG
+1384 AKKLNLTFTIFEG
-1393 EKTKATS
+1393 QKTKGAS
-1400 VKIKVVIKKK
+1400 AVIKVQFKK

>member
-6 KVLSFTLTLAMLITV
+6 KVLSLTLSLAMLITA

-29 SKQSEK
+29 SKQ
-35 NVNAAHVSKVSQKK
+35 
-49 FVSRS
+49 
-54 KSNNKTGK
+54 G
-62 KVKEKNAKSKSKK
+62 EKNAGNAYTKKVGVKKLAGKSKPGSKIVKKAKGKTTKSNRKNPAK
-75 PSDPRTRAKM
+75 PTGRETM

-91 AGEGSGDMEEE
+91 AGGGNGEMKEE
-102 EVEKGSEYELP
+102 EVEKNSEYELP
-113 DCGFDPP
+113 ECEFEPP
-120 NDKKEF
+120 SEANEF
-126 SMWEVTIGTKAPKLY
+126 SEWEVRIGKAAPKLY
-141 GKDDSIKAT
+141 KKDDTIIAS
-150 DNVKCKAIWRNRPV
+150 DNVKCKAIWKNRPV

-172 STEMK
+172 STEME
-177 DELCSIDEEYKVSR
+177 DEFSSLDEEYEVPR

-202 DHWHVEMDGYHK
+202 SKWHVEMDGYHK
-214 DIKPGETIT
+214 DIKPGETIS
-223 VLADM
+223 VIADM

-253 NMNPEYIAMNSNFVI
+253 NMNPEYAAMNSNFVI

-279 GFRGYNV
+279 GLRGYKV

-303 ITDDTKL
+303 ITDDTTL

-316 MHMIHIDP
+316 MYMIHIDP
-324 NAPDENEETD
+324 NAPDENEDTD

-342 VLPKPKFDAPPG
+342 VLPKPKFDAPSG

-369 TGETKQPFDKVKCDS
+369 TGESKQPFDKVKCDS

-396 STKFNIKFDK
+396 STKFNIKFNK

-501 YTLPSTCKITPPA
+501 YTLPSTCKITPPV

-627 TAMWRAKPKVN
+627 TAMWRAKLKVN
-638 VTFDKNGGSGNMPAK
+638 VTFDKNSGSGNMPAK

-688 VDKMPGESIVASD
+688 VDKMPGESIVA
-701 NITVKAMW
+701 
-709 KEKTPPPAPAPVKV
+709 
-723 NVMFNGNTG
+723 G
-732 SGSMPVVEVEKGSNY
+732 S
-747 TLPVCSFTAPA
+747 
-758 DKEFDKWSVTVTGS
+758 
-772 PAVDKMPGESIVASD
+772 
-787 SITVKAMWKE
+787 
-797 KTPPPAPAPVK
+797 
-808 VNVTFNGN
+808 
-816 TGSGS
+816 
-821 MPDKEVVKDS
+821 
-831 EFTLPVCGFTAPA
+831 
-844 DKEFDKWLV
+844 
-853 TVGAGSG
+853 
-860 VNKMPGES
+860 
-868 IVAGGDVSVTAMWK
+868 DVSVTAMWK

-887 PVPPVPVPDKA
+887 PVPPIPVPDKA

-982 DKVKITFKPNGGTQ
+982 DKVKITFNPNGGTQ

-1001 DVNRDSEY
+1001 EVNRDSEY

-1029 EINGFAKFAGPGEA
+1029 EMNGFTKFANKGEG
-1043 FKVLSK
+1043 FKVLYD
-1049 TTVMPIWKDKAVTE
+1049 TVVMPIWKDKEVTE
-1063 VGIKYEANGGSGEM
+1063 VNVKYDANGGSGEM
-1077 AQEIIA
+1077 PRETA
-1083 KNAKF
+1083 KKNGKF
-1088 TVPACEYKAPA
+1088 TVPACEYAAP
-1099 GSAFKHWEVTVGQE
+1099 SNSTFKHWEVTVGQE
-1113 DAVNKVPGEKVVAKE
+1113 SAVNKVPGEKVVAKE
-1128 DITLKAVWEKQITVS
+1128 DITLKAVWEKQINVS

-1150 ITGVLPSGIVTSAGK
+1150 ITGVLPSGIMTSSGK
-1165 TVYLPLPKFKAK
+1165 TVYLPLPEFKAK
-1177 NENKAFAAWED
+1177 NENKLFVAWED
-1188 SNKKQY
+1188 PNHKQY
-1194 KPGSAFLAGDDAKFI
+1194 KPGATFVADSDVEFT
-1209 AVWKDKTPEVEYT
+1209 AVWKDKAPEVKYAT
-1222 TLKFEYEDSSIGMK
+1222 VKFTYNGNSIGMK
-1236 ERKYVLDS
+1236 TRKYVVGS
-1244 KVTMPKFSGKIP
+1244 NVAMPKFTGTIP
-1256 EGKGEFSHWKAVN
+1256 QGQGAFSHWKVVN
-1269 NKEVIERLEAGDS
+1269 DTDTIEKLEVGDV

-1288 TVATPVFKEVQP
+1288 AVATPVFKEKEIP
-1300 PKVTLKLTANTKLL
+1300 KKVTLKINVGKKPLTIKNNTKTAKLKL
-1314 KITKKT
+1314 KITGAGIT
-1320 KAAKLKFT
+1320 DLKLLNAT
-1328 IRGEGISIQD
+1328 
-1338 IKALKGV
+1338 LM
-1345 LTKGKTNITG
+1345 KGKTKITD
-1355 VSLKTIGK
+1355 VSLKNIK
-1363 GGVFTINLNKKLI
+1363 KNGVLEIVLNKKMI
-1376 AKIKKKRG
+1376 NKIKGKK
-1384 ALVFTILKG
+1384 AKKLNLTFTIFEG
-1393 EKTKATS
+1393 QKTKGAS
-1400 VKIKVVIKKK
+1400 AVIKVQFKK

>member
-324 NAPDENEETD
+324 NAPDESEETD

-638 VTFDKNGGSGNMPAK
+638 VTFDKNSGSGNMPAK
-653 AVVKDSEYT
+653 AVVKDSE
-662 LPVCRFTAPADK
+662 
-674 EFDKWSV
+674 
-681 TVTGFPA
+681 
-688 VDKMPGESIVASD
+688 
-701 NITVKAMW
+701 
-709 KEKTPPPAPAPVKV
+709 
-723 NVMFNGNTG
+723 
-732 SGSMPVVEVEKGSNY
+732 Y

-787 SITVKAMWKE
+787 NVEVKAMWKE

-821 MPDKEVVKDS
+821 MPAVEVEKGS
-831 EFTLPVCGFTAPA
+831 NYTLPVCSFTAPA
-844 DKEFDKWLV
+844 DKEFDKWSV
-853 TVGAGSG
+853 TVTGFPA
-860 VNKMPGES
+860 VDKMPGES
-868 IVAGGDVSVTAMWK
+868 IVAGSDVSVTAMWK

-996 TMPEV
+996 TMSEVEV
-1001 DVNRDSEY
+1001 DRDSEY
-1009 TLPECGFTAPVGKE
+1009 TLPECGFTPPADKE

-1043 FKVLSK
+1043 FKVLSN

-1077 AQEIIA
+1077 AQETIA

-1188 SNKKQY
+1188 TNHKQY
-1194 KPGSAFLAGDDAKFI
+1194 KPGATFVAESDVEFT
-1209 AVWKDKTPEVEYT
+1209 AVWKDKAPEVKYAAM
-1222 TLKFEYEDSSIGMK
+1222 KFAYNGNSIGIK
-1236 ERKYVLDS
+1236 TRKYVVGS
-1244 KVTMPKFSGKIP
+1244 NVVMPKFTGAIP
-1256 EGKGEFSHWKAVN
+1256 QGQGAFSHWKVVN
-1269 NKEVIERLEAGDS
+1269 DTDTIEKLEVGDV

-1288 TVATPVFKEVQP
+1288 AVATPVFKEKEIP
-1300 PKVTLKLTANTKLL
+1300 KKVTLKINVGKKPLTIKNNAKTAKLKL
-1314 KITKKT
+1314 KITGAGIT
-1320 KAAKLKFT
+1320 DLKLLNAT
-1328 IRGEGISIQD
+1328 
-1338 IKALKGV
+1338 LM
-1345 LTKGKTNITG
+1345 KGKTKITD
-1355 VSLKTIGK
+1355 VSLKNIK
-1363 GGVFTINLNKKLI
+1363 KNGVLEIVLNKKMI
-1376 AKIKKKRG
+1376 NKIKGKK
-1384 ALVFTILKG
+1384 AKKLNLTFTIFEG
-1393 EKTKATS
+1393 QKTKGAS
-1400 VKIKVVIKKK
+1400 AVIKVQFKK

>member
-6 KVLSFTLTLAMLITV
+6 KVLSLILSLAMLITA

-29 SKQSEK
+29 SKQSKK
-35 NVNAAHVSKVSQKK
+35 NVNVAHVSKVSQKK

-62 KVKEKNAKSKSKK
+62 KVKEKNVKSKSKK
-75 PSDPRTRAKM
+75 PSNPRTRAMM

-177 DELCSIDEEYKVSR
+177 DELCSIDEEYEVSR

-214 DIKPGETIT
+214 DIKPGEIIT

-253 NMNPEYIAMNSNFVI
+253 NMNPEYAAMNSNFVI

-279 GFRGYNV
+279 GLRGYKV

-303 ITDDTKL
+303 ITDDTTL

-342 VLPKPKFDAPPG
+342 VLPKPKFDAPSG

-369 TGETKQPFDKVKCDS
+369 TGESKQPFDKVKCDS

-396 STKFNIKFDK
+396 STKFNIKFNK

-604 IGDDSAEDKNPGE
+604 IGDDPAEDKNPGE

-681 TVTGFPA
+681 TVTGSPA
-688 VDKMPGESIVASD
+688 VDKWPGESIVASD
-701 NITVKAMW
+701 NVEVKAMW

-723 NVMFNGNTG
+723 
-732 SGSMPVVEVEKGSNY
+732 K
-747 TLPVCSFTAPA
+747 
-758 DKEFDKWSVTVTGS
+758 
-772 PAVDKMPGESIVASD
+772 
-787 SITVKAMWKE
+787 
-797 KTPPPAPAPVK
+797 
-808 VNVTFNGN
+808 VTFNGN

-868 IVAGGDVSVTAMWK
+868 IVADGDVSVTAMWK
-882 AKTVP
+882 TKTTP
-887 PVPPVPVPDKA
+887 PLPPVPVPEKA
-898 NITFNKNGGNGNMDL
+898 NITFNKNGGSGNMDVVQ
-913 IQVEKG
+913 IEKG

-928 FTAPTDKEFDKWS
+928 FTAPADKEFNKWS
-941 VIIGSATAV
+941 VTVGIMPAIE
-950 DKQPGEGIVAS
+950 KMPGERIVAS
-961 DNVAVTALWK
+961 ADVAIKAIWK
-971 EKAAPPVPPAP
+971 DKAGLPPVT

-1001 DVNRDSEY
+1001 EVNRDSEY
-1009 TLPECGFTAPVGKE
+1009 TLPECGFTAPAGKE

-1029 EINGFAKFAGPGEA
+1029 EMNGFTKFANKGEG
-1043 FKVLSK
+1043 FKVLYD
-1049 TTVMPIWKDKAVTE
+1049 TVVMPIWKDKEVTE
-1063 VGIKYEANGGSGEM
+1063 VNVKYDANGGSGEM
-1077 AQEIIA
+1077 PRETA
-1083 KNAKF
+1083 KKNGKF
-1088 TVPACEYKAPA
+1088 TVPACEYAAP
-1099 GSAFKHWEVTVGQE
+1099 SNSTFKHWEVTVGQE
-1113 DAVNKVPGEKVVAKE
+1113 SAVNKVPGEKVVAKE
-1128 DITLKAVWEKQITVS
+1128 DITLKAVWEKQINVS

-1150 ITGVLPSGIVTSAGK
+1150 ITGVLPSGIMTSSGK
-1165 TVYLPLPKFKAK
+1165 TVYLPLPEFKAK
-1177 NENKAFAAWED
+1177 NENKLFVAWED
-1188 SNKKQY
+1188 PNHKQY
-1194 KPGSAFLAGDDAKFI
+1194 KPGATFVADSDVEFT
-1209 AVWKDKTPEVEYT
+1209 AVWKDKAPEVKYAAM
-1222 TLKFEYEDSSIGMK
+1222 KFTYNGNSIGMK
-1236 ERKYVLDS
+1236 TRKYVVGS
-1244 KVTMPKFSGKIP
+1244 NVAMPKFTGTIP
-1256 EGKGEFSHWKAVN
+1256 QGQGAFSHWKVVN
-1269 NKEVIERLEAGDS
+1269 DTDTIEKLEVGDV

-1288 TVATPVFKEVQP
+1288 AVATPVFKEKEIP
-1300 PKVTLKLTANTKLL
+1300 KKVTLKINVGKKPLTIKNNAKTAKLKL
-1314 KITKKT
+1314 KITG
-1320 KAAKLKFT
+1320 AGIADLKLLNAT
-1328 IRGEGISIQD
+1328 
-1338 IKALKGV
+1338 LM
-1345 LTKGKTNITG
+1345 KGKTKITD
-1355 VSLKTIGK
+1355 VSLKNIK
-1363 GGVFTINLNKKLI
+1363 KNGVLEIVLNKKMI
-1376 AKIKKKRG
+1376 NKIKGKK
-1384 ALVFTILKG
+1384 AKKLNLTFTIFEG
-1393 EKTKATS
+1393 QKTKGAS
-1400 VKIKVVIKKK
+1400 AVIKVQFKK

>member
-6 KVLSFTLTLAMLITV
+6 KVLSLTLTLAMLITV
-21 FMPSMAAS
+21 FMPSMAVS

-35 NVNAAHVSKVSQKK
+35 NVNVAHVSKVSQKK

-75 PSDPRTRAKM
+75 PSDPRTRAMM

-91 AGEGSGDMEEE
+91 AGGGNGEMEEE
-102 EVEKGSEYELP
+102 EVEKNSEYELP

-172 STEMK
+172 STEME
-177 DELCSIDEEYKVSR
+177 DEFSSLDEEYEVPR

-202 DHWHVEMDGYHK
+202 SKWHVEMDGYHK
-214 DIKPGETIT
+214 DIKPGETIS
-223 VLADM
+223 VIADM

-253 NMNPEYIAMNSNFVI
+253 NMNPEYAAMNSNFVI

-279 GFRGYNV
+279 GLRGYKV

-303 ITDDTKL
+303 ITDDTTL

-316 MHMIHIDP
+316 MYMIHIDP
-324 NAPDENEETD
+324 NAPDENEDTD

-342 VLPKPKFDAPPG
+342 VLPKPKFDAPSG

-369 TGETKQPFDKVKCDS
+369 TGESKQPFDKVKCDS

-529 KDFNPGAKFTVTH
+529 KDFNPGAKFTITH

-681 TVTGFPA
+681 TVTG
-688 VDKMPGESIVASD
+688 
-701 NITVKAMW
+701 
-709 KEKTPPPAPAPVKV
+709 
-723 NVMFNGNTG
+723 
-732 SGSMPVVEVEKGSNY
+732 
-747 TLPVCSFTAPA
+747 
-758 DKEFDKWSVTVTGS
+758 S
-772 PAVDKMPGESIVASD
+772 PAVD
-787 SITVKAMWKE
+787 
-797 KTPPPAPAPVK
+797 
-808 VNVTFNGN
+808 
-816 TGSGS
+816 
-821 MPDKEVVKDS
+821 
-831 EFTLPVCGFTAPA
+831 
-844 DKEFDKWLV
+844 
-853 TVGAGSG
+853 
-860 VNKMPGES
+860 KMPGES

-898 NITFNKNGGNGNMDL
+898 NITFNKNGGNGNMDAV
-913 IQVEKG
+913 QVEKG

-996 TMPEV
+996 TMSEVEV
-1001 DVNRDSEY
+1001 DRDSEY

-1029 EINGFAKFAGPGEA
+1029 EMNGFTKFANKGEG
-1043 FKVLSK
+1043 FKVLYD
-1049 TTVMPIWKDKAVTE
+1049 TVVMPIWKDKAVTE

-1077 AQEIIA
+1077 AQETIA

-1088 TVPACEYKAPA
+1088 TVPACEYRAPA
-1099 GSAFKHWEVTVGQE
+1099 GSAFKHWEVTVGE
-1113 DAVNKVPGEKVVAKE
+1113 EGAVNKLPGEKIIAKE
-1128 DITLKAVWEKQITVS
+1128 GITLKAIWKKQVTIS
-1143 FNNGGEE
+1143 FNNGSEE
-1150 ITGVLPSGIVTSAGK
+1150 IVGTLPNEIVTSIGK
-1165 TVYLPLPKFKAK
+1165 KIYLPLPKFKAK
-1177 NENKAFAAWED
+1177 NDNKVFAAWED

-1194 KPGSAFLAGDDAKFI
+1194 KPGSAFLAGDDAEFT
-1209 AVWKDKTPEVEYT
+1209 AVWKDKAPEVKYAAM
-1222 TLKFEYEDSSIGMK
+1222 KFTYNGNSIGMK
-1236 ERKYVLDS
+1236 TRKYVVGS
-1244 KVTMPKFSGKIP
+1244 NVAMPKFTGTIP
-1256 EGKGEFSHWKAVN
+1256 QGQGAFSHWKVVN
-1269 NKEVIERLEAGDS
+1269 DTDTIEKLEVGDV

-1288 TVATPVFKEVQP
+1288 AVATPVFKEKEIP
-1300 PKVTLKLTANTKLL
+1300 KKVTLKINVGKKPLTIKNNAKTAKLKL
-1314 KITKKT
+1314 KITG
-1320 KAAKLKFT
+1320 AGIADLKLLNAT
-1328 IRGEGISIQD
+1328 
-1338 IKALKGV
+1338 LM
-1345 LTKGKTNITG
+1345 KGKTKITD
-1355 VSLKTIGK
+1355 VSLKNIK
-1363 GGVFTINLNKKLI
+1363 KNGVLEIVLNKKMI
-1376 AKIKKKRG
+1376 NKIKGKK
-1384 ALVFTILKG
+1384 AKKLNLTFTIFEG
-1393 EKTKATS
+1393 QKTKGAS
-1400 VKIKVVIKKK
+1400 AVIKVQFKK

>member
-6 KVLSFTLTLAMLITV
+6 KVLSLILSLAMLITA

-29 SKQSEK
+29 SKQ
-35 NVNAAHVSKVSQKK
+35 
-49 FVSRS
+49 
-54 KSNNKTGK
+54 G
-62 KVKEKNAKSKSKK
+62 EKNAGNAYTKKVGGKKLAGKSKLGSKIVKKAKGKTTKSNRKNPAK
-75 PSDPRTRAKM
+75 PTGRETM

-91 AGEGSGDMEEE
+91 AGGGNGEMKEE
-102 EVEKGSEYELP
+102 EVEKNSEYELP
-113 DCGFDPP
+113 ECEFEPP
-120 NDKKEF
+120 SEAKEF
-126 SMWEVTIGTKAPKLY
+126 SEWEVRIGKAAPKLY
-141 GKDDSIKAT
+141 KKDDTVIAS
-150 DNVKCKAIWRNRPV
+150 DNVKCKVIWKNRPV

-172 STEMK
+172 STEME
-177 DELCSIDEEYKVSR
+177 DEFSSLDEEYEVPR

-202 DHWHVEMDGYHK
+202 SKWHVEMDGYHK
-214 DIKPGETIT
+214 DIKPGETIS
-223 VLADM
+223 VIADM

-253 NMNPEYIAMNSNFVI
+253 NMNPEYAAMNSNFVI

-279 GFRGYNV
+279 GLRGYKV

-303 ITDDTKL
+303 ITDDTTL

-316 MHMIHIDP
+316 MYMIHIDL
-324 NAPDENEETD
+324 NAPDENEDTD

-342 VLPKPKFDAPPG
+342 VLPKPKFDAPSG

-369 TGETKQPFDKVKCDS
+369 TGESKQPFDKVKCDS

-396 STKFNIKFDK
+396 STKFNIKFNK

-604 IGDDSAEDKNPGE
+604 IGDDPAEDKNPGE

-701 NITVKAMW
+701 NVEVKAMW

-723 NVMFNGNTG
+723 NVTFNGNTG
-732 SGSMPVVEVEKGSNY
+732 SGSMPAVEVEKGSNY

-758 DKEFDKWSVTVTGS
+758 DKEFDKWSVTVTGF
-772 PAVDKMPGESIVASD
+772 PAVD
-787 SITVKAMWKE
+787 
-797 KTPPPAPAPVK
+797 
-808 VNVTFNGN
+808 
-816 TGSGS
+816 
-821 MPDKEVVKDS
+821 
-831 EFTLPVCGFTAPA
+831 
-844 DKEFDKWLV
+844 
-853 TVGAGSG
+853 
-860 VNKMPGES
+860 KMPGES

-898 NITFNKNGGNGNMDL
+898 NITFNKNGGNGNMDAV
-913 IQVEKG
+913 QVEKG

-941 VIIGSATAV
+941 VIIGSTTAV

-996 TMPEV
+996 TMSEVEV
-1001 DVNRDSEY
+1001 DRDSEY

-1029 EINGFAKFAGPGEA
+1029 EMNGFTKFANKGEG
-1043 FKVLSK
+1043 FKVLYD
-1049 TTVMPIWKDKAVTE
+1049 TVVMPIWKDKAVTE

-1077 AQEIIA
+1077 AQETIA

-1088 TVPACEYKAPA
+1088 TVPACEYRAPA
-1099 GSAFKHWEVTVGQE
+1099 GSAFKHWEVTVGE
-1113 DAVNKVPGEKVVAKE
+1113 EGAVNKLPGEKIIAKE
-1128 DITLKAVWEKQITVS
+1128 GITLKAIWKKQVTIS
-1143 FNNGGEE
+1143 FNNGSEE
-1150 ITGVLPSGIVTSAGK
+1150 IVGTLPNEIVTSIGK
-1165 TVYLPLPKFKAK
+1165 KIYLPLPKFKAK
-1177 NENKAFAAWED
+1177 NDNKVFAAWED

-1194 KPGSAFLAGDDAKFI
+1194 KPGSAFLAGDDAEFT
-1209 AVWKDKTPEVEYT
+1209 AVWKDKAPEVKYAAM
-1222 TLKFEYEDSSIGMK
+1222 KFTYNGNSIGMK
-1236 ERKYVLDS
+1236 TRKYVVGS
-1244 KVTMPKFSGKIP
+1244 NVAMPKFTGTIP
-1256 EGKGEFSHWKAVN
+1256 QGQGAFSHWKVVN
-1269 NKEVIERLEAGDS
+1269 DTDTIEKLEVGDV

-1288 TVATPVFKEVQP
+1288 AVATPVFKEKEIP
-1300 PKVTLKLTANTKLL
+1300 KKVTLKINVGKKPLTIKNNAKTAKLKL
-1314 KITKKT
+1314 KITG
-1320 KAAKLKFT
+1320 AGIADLKLLNAT
-1328 IRGEGISIQD
+1328 
-1338 IKALKGV
+1338 LM
-1345 LTKGKTNITG
+1345 KGKTKITD
-1355 VSLKTIGK
+1355 VSLKNIK
-1363 GGVFTINLNKKLI
+1363 KNGVLEIVLNKKMI
-1376 AKIKKKRG
+1376 NKIKGKK
-1384 ALVFTILKG
+1384 AKKLNLTFTIFEG
-1393 EKTKATS
+1393 QKTKGAS
-1400 VKIKVVIKKK
+1400 AVIKVQFKK

>member
-6 KVLSFTLTLAMLITV
+6 KVLSLILSLAMLITA

-29 SKQSEK
+29 SKQ
-35 NVNAAHVSKVSQKK
+35 
-49 FVSRS
+49 
-54 KSNNKTGK
+54 G
-62 KVKEKNAKSKSKK
+62 EKNAGNAYTKKVGGKKLAGKSKLGSKIVKKAKGKTTKSNRKNPAK
-75 PSDPRTRAKM
+75 PTGRETM

-91 AGEGSGDMEEE
+91 AGGGNGEMKEE
-102 EVEKGSEYELP
+102 EVEKNSEYELP
-113 DCGFDPP
+113 ECEFEPP
-120 NDKKEF
+120 SEAKEF
-126 SMWEVTIGTKAPKLY
+126 SEWEVRIGKAAPKLY
-141 GKDDSIKAT
+141 KKDDTVIAS
-150 DNVKCKAIWRNRPV
+150 DNVKCKVIWKNRPV

-172 STEMK
+172 STEME
-177 DELCSIDEEYKVSR
+177 DEFSSLDEEYEVPR

-202 DHWHVEMDGYHK
+202 SKWHVEMDGYHK
-214 DIKPGETIT
+214 DIKPGETIS
-223 VLADM
+223 VIADM

-253 NMNPEYIAMNSNFVI
+253 NMNPEYAAMNSNFVI

-279 GFRGYNV
+279 GLRGYKV

-303 ITDDTKL
+303 ITDDTTL

-316 MHMIHIDP
+316 MYMIHIDP
-324 NAPDENEETD
+324 NAPDENEDTD

-342 VLPKPKFDAPPG
+342 VLPKPKFDAPSG

-369 TGETKQPFDKVKCDS
+369 TGESKQPFDKVKCDS

-396 STKFNIKFDK
+396 STKFNIKFNK

-604 IGDDSAEDKNPGE
+604 IGDDPAEDKNPGE

-701 NITVKAMW
+701 NVEVKAMW

-723 NVMFNGNTG
+723 NVTFNGNTG
-732 SGSMPVVEVEKGSNY
+732 SGSMPAVEVEKGSNY

-758 DKEFDKWSVTVTGS
+758 DKEFDKWSVTVTGF
-772 PAVDKMPGESIVASD
+772 PAVD
-787 SITVKAMWKE
+787 
-797 KTPPPAPAPVK
+797 
-808 VNVTFNGN
+808 
-816 TGSGS
+816 
-821 MPDKEVVKDS
+821 
-831 EFTLPVCGFTAPA
+831 
-844 DKEFDKWLV
+844 
-853 TVGAGSG
+853 
-860 VNKMPGES
+860 KMPGES

-898 NITFNKNGGNGNMDL
+898 NITFNKNGGNGNMDAV
-913 IQVEKG
+913 QVEKG

-941 VIIGSATAV
+941 VIIGSTTAV

-996 TMPEV
+996 TMSEVEV
-1001 DVNRDSEY
+1001 DRDSEY

-1029 EINGFAKFAGPGEA
+1029 EMNGFTKFANKGEG
-1043 FKVLSK
+1043 FKVLYD
-1049 TTVMPIWKDKAVTE
+1049 TVVMPIWKDKAVTE

-1077 AQEIIA
+1077 AQETIA

-1088 TVPACEYKAPA
+1088 TVPACEYRAPA
-1099 GSAFKHWEVTVGQE
+1099 GSAFKHWEVTVGE
-1113 DAVNKVPGEKVVAKE
+1113 EGAVNKLPGEKIIAKE
-1128 DITLKAVWEKQITVS
+1128 GITLKAIWKKQVTIS
-1143 FNNGGEE
+1143 FNNGSEE
-1150 ITGVLPSGIVTSAGK
+1150 IVGTLPNEIVTSIGK
-1165 TVYLPLPKFKAK
+1165 KIYLPLPKFKAK
-1177 NENKAFAAWED
+1177 NDNKVFAAWED

-1194 KPGSAFLAGDDAKFI
+1194 KPGSAFLAGDDAEFT
-1209 AVWKDKTPEVEYT
+1209 AVWKDKAPEVKYAAM
-1222 TLKFEYEDSSIGMK
+1222 KFTYNGNSIGMK
-1236 ERKYVLDS
+1236 TRKYVVGS
-1244 KVTMPKFSGKIP
+1244 NVAMPKFTGTIP
-1256 EGKGEFSHWKAVN
+1256 QGQGAFSHWKVVN
-1269 NKEVIERLEAGDS
+1269 DTDTIEKLEVGDV

-1288 TVATPVFKEVQP
+1288 AVATPVFKEKEIP
-1300 PKVTLKLTANTKLL
+1300 KKVTLKINVGKKPLTIKNNAKTAKLKL
-1314 KITKKT
+1314 KITG
-1320 KAAKLKFT
+1320 AGIADLKLLNAT
-1328 IRGEGISIQD
+1328 
-1338 IKALKGV
+1338 LM
-1345 LTKGKTNITG
+1345 KGKTKITD
-1355 VSLKTIGK
+1355 VSLKNIK
-1363 GGVFTINLNKKLI
+1363 KNGVLEIVLNKKMI
-1376 AKIKKKRG
+1376 NKIKGKK
-1384 ALVFTILKG
+1384 AKKLNLTFTIFEG
-1393 EKTKATS
+1393 QKTKGAS
-1400 VKIKVVIKKK
+1400 AVIKVQFKK

>member
-29 SKQSEK
+29 SKQ
-35 NVNAAHVSKVSQKK
+35 
-49 FVSRS
+49 
-54 KSNNKTGK
+54 G
-62 KVKEKNAKSKSKK
+62 EKNAGNAYTKKVGGKKLAGKSKPGSKIVKKAKGKTTKSNRKNPAK
-75 PSDPRTRAKM
+75 PTDRETM

-91 AGEGSGDMEEE
+91 AGGGNGEMKEE
-102 EVEKGSEYELP
+102 EVEKNSEYELP
-113 DCGFDPP
+113 ECEFEPP
-120 NDKKEF
+120 SEAKEF
-126 SMWEVTIGTKAPKLY
+126 SEWEVRIGKAAPKLY
-141 GKDDSIKAT
+141 KKDDTIIAS
-150 DNVKCKAIWRNRPV
+150 DNVKCKVIWKNRPV

-172 STEMK
+172 STEME
-177 DELCSIDEEYKVSR
+177 DEFSSLDEEYEVPR

-202 DHWHVEMDGYHK
+202 SKWHVEMDGYHK

-253 NMNPEYIAMNSNFVI
+253 NMNPEYVAMNSNFVI

-279 GFRGYNV
+279 GLRGYKV

-303 ITDDTKL
+303 ITDDTTL

-316 MHMIHIDP
+316 MYMIHIDP
-324 NAPDENEETD
+324 NAPDENEDTD

-342 VLPKPKFDAPPG
+342 VLPKPKFDAPSG

-369 TGETKQPFDKVKCDS
+369 TGESKQPFDKVKCDS

-396 STKFNIKFDK
+396 STKFNIKFNK

-501 YTLPSTCKITPPA
+501 YTLPSTCKITPPV

-604 IGDDSAEDKNPGE
+604 IGDDPAEDKNPGE

-662 LPVCRFTAPADK
+662 LPVC
-674 EFDKWSV
+674 
-681 TVTGFPA
+681 
-688 VDKMPGESIVASD
+688 
-701 NITVKAMW
+701 
-709 KEKTPPPAPAPVKV
+709 
-723 NVMFNGNTG
+723 
-732 SGSMPVVEVEKGSNY
+732 
-747 TLPVCSFTAPA
+747 SFTAPA

-772 PAVDKMPGESIVASD
+772 PAVD
-787 SITVKAMWKE
+787 
-797 KTPPPAPAPVK
+797 
-808 VNVTFNGN
+808 
-816 TGSGS
+816 
-821 MPDKEVVKDS
+821 
-831 EFTLPVCGFTAPA
+831 
-844 DKEFDKWLV
+844 
-853 TVGAGSG
+853 
-860 VNKMPGES
+860 KMPGES

-996 TMPEV
+996 TMSEVEV
-1001 DVNRDSEY
+1001 DRDSEY
-1009 TLPECGFTAPVGKE
+1009 TLPECGFTPPADKE

-1043 FKVLSK
+1043 FKVLSN

-1077 AQEIIA
+1077 AQETIA
-1083 KNAKF
+1083 KNDKF
-1088 TVPACEYKAPA
+1088 TIPACEYKAPA
-1099 GSAFKHWEVTVGQE
+1099 GSAFKHWEVTVGE
-1113 DAVNKVPGEKVVAKE
+1113 EGAVNKLPGEKIIAKE
-1128 DITLKAVWEKQITVS
+1128 GITLKAIWKKQVTIS
-1143 FNNGGEE
+1143 FNNGSEE
-1150 ITGVLPSGIVTSAGK
+1150 IVGTLPNEIVTSIGK
-1165 TVYLPLPKFKAK
+1165 KIYLPLPKFKAK
-1177 NENKAFAAWED
+1177 NDNKVFAAWED

-1194 KPGSAFLAGDDAKFI
+1194 KPGSAFLAGDDAKFT
-1209 AVWKDKTPEVEYT
+1209 AVWKDKTPEVKYAT
-1222 TLKFEYEDSSIGMK
+1222 VKFTYNGNSIGMK
-1236 ERKYVLDS
+1236 TRKYVVGS
-1244 KVTMPKFSGKIP
+1244 NVAMPKFTGTIP
-1256 EGKGEFSHWKAVN
+1256 QGQGAFSHWKVVN
-1269 NKEVIERLEAGDS
+1269 DTDTIEKLEVGDV

-1288 TVATPVFKEVQP
+1288 AVATPVFKEKEIP
-1300 PKVTLKLTANTKLL
+1300 KKVTLKINVGKKPLTIKNNAKTSKLKL
-1314 KITKKT
+1314 KITG
-1320 KAAKLKFT
+1320 AGIADLKLLNAT
-1328 IRGEGISIQD
+1328 
-1338 IKALKGV
+1338 LM
-1345 LTKGKTNITG
+1345 KGKTKITD
-1355 VSLKTIGK
+1355 VSLKNIK
-1363 GGVFTINLNKKLI
+1363 KNGVLEIVLNKKMI
-1376 AKIKKKRG
+1376 NKIKGKK
-1384 ALVFTILKG
+1384 AKKLNLTFTIFEG
-1393 EKTKATS
+1393 QKTKGAS
-1400 VKIKVVIKKK
+1400 AVIKVQFKK

>member
-6 KVLSFTLTLAMLITV
+6 KVLSLTLTLAMLITV
-21 FMPSMAAS
+21 FMPSMAVS

-35 NVNAAHVSKVSQKK
+35 NVNVAHVSKVSQKK

-75 PSDPRTRAKM
+75 PSDPRTRAMM

-91 AGEGSGDMEEE
+91 AGGGNGEMEEE
-102 EVEKGSEYELP
+102 EVEKNSEYELP

-172 STEMK
+172 STEME
-177 DELCSIDEEYKVSR
+177 DEFSSLDEEYEVPR

-202 DHWHVEMDGYHK
+202 SKWHVEMDGYHK
-214 DIKPGETIT
+214 DIKPGETIS
-223 VLADM
+223 VIADM

-253 NMNPEYIAMNSNFVI
+253 NMNPEYAAMNSNFVI

-279 GFRGYNV
+279 GLRGYKV

-342 VLPKPKFDAPPG
+342 VLPKPKFDAPSG

-384 DLFIKAIWKNAP
+384 DLFIKAMWKNAP
-396 STKFNIKFDK
+396 SIKFNIKFDK

-604 IGDDSAEDKNPGE
+604 IGDDPAEDKNPGE
-617 KVTASDNIKV
+617 EVTASDNIKV

-638 VTFDKNGGSGNMPAK
+638 VTFDKNGGIGNMPAK

-681 TVTGFPA
+681 TVTGSPA

-701 NITVKAMW
+701 NITVKAIW

-723 NVMFNGNTG
+723 NVTFNGNTG
-732 SGSMPVVEVEKGSNY
+732 SGSMPAVEVEKGSNY

-772 PAVDKMPGESIVASD
+772 PAVDKMPGESIVA
-787 SITVKAMWKE
+787 
-797 KTPPPAPAPVK
+797 
-808 VNVTFNGN
+808 
-816 TGSGS
+816 
-821 MPDKEVVKDS
+821 
-831 EFTLPVCGFTAPA
+831 
-844 DKEFDKWLV
+844 
-853 TVGAGSG
+853 
-860 VNKMPGES
+860 
-868 IVAGGDVSVTAMWK
+868 GGDVSVTAMWK

-887 PVPPVPVPDKA
+887 PVPPVPVPDKV

-996 TMPEV
+996 TMSEVEV
-1001 DVNRDSEY
+1001 DRDSEY
-1009 TLPECGFTAPVGKE
+1009 TLPECGFTPPADKE

-1029 EINGFAKFAGPGEA
+1029 EMNGFTKFANKGEG
-1043 FKVLSK
+1043 FKVLYD
-1049 TTVMPIWKDKAVTE
+1049 TVVMPIWKDKEVTE
-1063 VGIKYEANGGSGEM
+1063 VNVKYDANGGSGEM
-1077 AQEIIA
+1077 PRETA
-1083 KNAKF
+1083 KKNGKF
-1088 TVPACEYKAPA
+1088 TVPACEYAAP
-1099 GSAFKHWEVTVGQE
+1099 SNSTFKHWEVTVGQE
-1113 DAVNKVPGEKVVAKE
+1113 SAVNKVPGEKVVAKE
-1128 DITLKAVWEKQITVS
+1128 DITLKAVWEKQINVS

-1150 ITGVLPSGIVTSAGK
+1150 ITGVLPSGIMTSSGK
-1165 TVYLPLPKFKAK
+1165 TVYLPLPEFKAK
-1177 NENKAFAAWED
+1177 NENKLFVAWED
-1188 SNKKQY
+1188 PNHKQY
-1194 KPGSAFLAGDDAKFI
+1194 KPGATFVADSDVEFT
-1209 AVWKDKTPEVEYT
+1209 AVWKDKAPEVKYAT
-1222 TLKFEYEDSSIGMK
+1222 VKFTYNGNSIGMK
-1236 ERKYVLDS
+1236 TRKYVVGS
-1244 KVTMPKFSGKIP
+1244 NVAMPKFTGTIP
-1256 EGKGEFSHWKAVN
+1256 QGQGAFSHWKVVN
-1269 NKEVIERLEAGDS
+1269 DTDTIEKLEVGDV

-1288 TVATPVFKEVQP
+1288 AVATPVFKEKEIP
-1300 PKVTLKLTANTKLL
+1300 KKVTLKINVGKKPLTIKNNTKTAKLKL
-1314 KITKKT
+1314 KITGAGIT
-1320 KAAKLKFT
+1320 DLKLLNAT
-1328 IRGEGISIQD
+1328 
-1338 IKALKGV
+1338 LM
-1345 LTKGKTNITG
+1345 KGKTKITD
-1355 VSLKTIGK
+1355 VSLKNIK
-1363 GGVFTINLNKKLI
+1363 KNGVLEIVLNKKMI
-1376 AKIKKKRG
+1376 NKIKGKK
-1384 ALVFTILKG
+1384 AKKLNLTFTIFEG
-1393 EKTKATS
+1393 QKTKGAS
-1400 VKIKVVIKKK
+1400 AVIKVQFKK

>member
-6 KVLSFTLTLAMLITV
+6 KVLSLTLMLAMLITV

-29 SKQSEK
+29 SKQ
-35 NVNAAHVSKVSQKK
+35 
-49 FVSRS
+49 
-54 KSNNKTGK
+54 G
-62 KVKEKNAKSKSKK
+62 EKNAGNAYTKKVGGKKLAGKSKPGSKIVKKAKGKTTKSNRKNPAK
-75 PSDPRTRAKM
+75 PTGRETM

-91 AGEGSGDMEEE
+91 AGGGNGEMKEE
-102 EVEKGSEYELP
+102 EVEKNSEYELP
-113 DCGFDPP
+113 ECEFEPP
-120 NDKKEF
+120 SEAKEF
-126 SMWEVTIGTKAPKLY
+126 SEWEVRIGKAAPKLY
-141 GKDDSIKAT
+141 KKDDTIIAS
-150 DNVKCKAIWRNRPV
+150 DNMKCKAIWKNRPV

-172 STEMK
+172 STEME
-177 DELCSIDEEYKVSR
+177 DEFSSLDEEYEVPR

-202 DHWHVEMDGYHK
+202 SKWHVEMDGYHK
-214 DIKPGETIT
+214 DIKPGETIS
-223 VLADM
+223 VIADM

-253 NMNPEYIAMNSNFVI
+253 NMNPEYAAMNSNFVI

-279 GFRGYNV
+279 GLRGYKV

-303 ITDDTKL
+303 ITDDTTL

-316 MHMIHIDP
+316 MYMIHIDP
-324 NAPDENEETD
+324 NAPDENEDTD

-342 VLPKPKFDAPPG
+342 VLPKPKFDAPSG

-369 TGETKQPFDKVKCDS
+369 TGESKQPFDKVKCDS

-396 STKFNIKFDK
+396 STKFNIKFNK

-604 IGDDSAEDKNPGE
+604 IGDDPAEDKNPGE
-617 KVTASDNIKV
+617 EVTASDNIKV

-662 LPVCRFTAPADK
+662 LPVCSFTAPADK

-681 TVTGFPA
+681 TVTGSPA

-701 NITVKAMW
+701 NVEVKAMW

-732 SGSMPVVEVEKGSNY
+732 SGSMPAVEVEKGSNY

-772 PAVDKMPGESIVASD
+772 PAVD
-787 SITVKAMWKE
+787 
-797 KTPPPAPAPVK
+797 
-808 VNVTFNGN
+808 
-816 TGSGS
+816 
-821 MPDKEVVKDS
+821 
-831 EFTLPVCGFTAPA
+831 
-844 DKEFDKWLV
+844 
-853 TVGAGSG
+853 
-860 VNKMPGES
+860 KMPGES

-996 TMPEV
+996 TMSEVEV
-1001 DVNRDSEY
+1001 DRDSEY
-1009 TLPECGFTAPVGKE
+1009 TLPECGFTPPADKE

-1043 FKVLSK
+1043 FKVLSN

-1077 AQEIIA
+1077 AQETIA

-1099 GSAFKHWEVTVGQE
+1099 GSAFKHWEVTVGE
-1113 DAVNKVPGEKVVAKE
+1113 EGAVNKLPGEKIIAKE
-1128 DITLKAVWEKQITVS
+1128 GITLKAIWKKQVTIS
-1143 FNNGGEE
+1143 FNNGSEE
-1150 ITGVLPSGIVTSAGK
+1150 IVGTLPNEIVTSIGK
-1165 TVYLPLPKFKAK
+1165 KIYLPLPKFKAK
-1177 NENKAFAAWED
+1177 NDNKVFAAWED

-1194 KPGSAFLAGDDAKFI
+1194 KPGSAFLAGDDAKFT

>member
-202 DHWHVEMDGYHK
+202 SKWHVEMDGYHK
-214 DIKPGETIT
+214 DIKPGETIS
-223 VLADM
+223 VIADM

-253 NMNPEYIAMNSNFVI
+253 NMNPEYAAMNSNFVI

-279 GFRGYNV
+279 GLRGYKV

-324 NAPDENEETD
+324 NAPDENEDTD

-342 VLPKPKFDAPPG
+342 VLPKPKFDAPSG

-369 TGETKQPFDKVKCDS
+369 TGESKQPFDKVKCDS

-396 STKFNIKFDK
+396 STKFNIKFNK

-604 IGDDSAEDKNPGE
+604 IGDDPAEDKNPGE

-688 VDKMPGESIVASD
+688 VDKWPGESIVASD
-701 NITVKAMW
+701 NITVKAIW

-723 NVMFNGNTG
+723 NVTFNGNTG

-758 DKEFDKWSVTVTGS
+758 DKEFDKWSVTVTGF
-772 PAVDKMPGESIVASD
+772 PAVDKMPGESIVA
-787 SITVKAMWKE
+787 
-797 KTPPPAPAPVK
+797 
-808 VNVTFNGN
+808 
-816 TGSGS
+816 GS
-821 MPDKEVVKDS
+821 
-831 EFTLPVCGFTAPA
+831 
-844 DKEFDKWLV
+844 
-853 TVGAGSG
+853 
-860 VNKMPGES
+860 
-868 IVAGGDVSVTAMWK
+868 DVSVTAMWK

-887 PVPPVPVPDKA
+887 PVPPVPVPEKV
-898 NITFNKNGGNGNMDL
+898 NITFNKNGGSGNMDVVQ
-913 IQVEKG
+913 IEKG

-928 FTAPTDKEFDKWS
+928 FTAPADKEFNKWS
-941 VIIGSATAV
+941 VTVGIMPAV
-950 DKQPGEGIVAS
+950 EKMPGESIVAS

-1001 DVNRDSEY
+1001 EVNRDSEY

-1029 EINGFAKFAGPGEA
+1029 EMNGFTKFANKGEG
-1043 FKVLSK
+1043 FKVLYD
-1049 TTVMPIWKDKAVTE
+1049 TVVMPIWKDKEVTE
-1063 VGIKYEANGGSGEM
+1063 VNVKYDANGGSGEM
-1077 AQEIIA
+1077 PRETA
-1083 KNAKF
+1083 KKNGKF
-1088 TVPACEYKAPA
+1088 TVPACEYAAP
-1099 GSAFKHWEVTVGQE
+1099 SNSTFKHWEVTVGQE
-1113 DAVNKVPGEKVVAKE
+1113 SAVNKVPGEKVVAKE
-1128 DITLKAVWEKQITVS
+1128 DITLKAVWEKQINVS

-1150 ITGVLPSGIVTSAGK
+1150 ITGVLPSGIMTSSGK
-1165 TVYLPLPKFKAK
+1165 TVYLPLPEFKAK
-1177 NENKAFAAWED
+1177 NENKLFVAWGD
-1188 SNKKQY
+1188 PNHKQY
-1194 KPGSAFLAGDDAKFI
+1194 KPGATFVADSDVEFT
-1209 AVWKDKTPEVEYT
+1209 AVWKDKAPEVKYAAM
-1222 TLKFEYEDSSIGMK
+1222 KFTYNGNSIGMK
-1236 ERKYVLDS
+1236 TRKYVVGS
-1244 KVTMPKFSGKIP
+1244 NVVMPKFTGAIP
-1256 EGKGEFSHWKAVN
+1256 QGQGAFSHWKVVN
-1269 NKEVIERLEAGDS
+1269 DTDTIEKLEVGDV

-1288 TVATPVFKEVQP
+1288 AVATPVFKEKKIP
-1300 PKVTLKLTANTKLL
+1300 KKVTLKINVGKKPLTIKNNTKTAKLKL
-1314 KITKKT
+1314 KITGAGIT
-1320 KAAKLKFT
+1320 DLKLLNAT
-1328 IRGEGISIQD
+1328 
-1338 IKALKGV
+1338 LM
-1345 LTKGKTNITG
+1345 KGKTKITD
-1355 VSLKTIGK
+1355 VSLKNIK
-1363 GGVFTINLNKKLI
+1363 KNGVLEIVLNKKMI
-1376 AKIKKKRG
+1376 NKIKGKK
-1384 ALVFTILKG
+1384 AKKLNLTFTIFEG
-1393 EKTKATS
+1393 QKTKGAS
-1400 VKIKVVIKKK
+1400 AVIKVQFKK

>member
-6 KVLSFTLTLAMLITV
+6 KVLSLTLSLAMLITA

-29 SKQSEK
+29 SKQ
-35 NVNAAHVSKVSQKK
+35 
-49 FVSRS
+49 
-54 KSNNKTGK
+54 G
-62 KVKEKNAKSKSKK
+62 EKNAGNAYTKKVGVKKLAGKSKPGSKIVKKAKGKTTKSNRKNPAK
-75 PSDPRTRAKM
+75 PTGRETM

-91 AGEGSGDMEEE
+91 AGGGNGEMKEE
-102 EVEKGSEYELP
+102 EVEKNSEYELP
-113 DCGFDPP
+113 ECEFEPP
-120 NDKKEF
+120 SEAKEF
-126 SMWEVTIGTKAPKLY
+126 SEWEVRIGKAAPKLY
-141 GKDDSIKAT
+141 KKDDSIIAS
-150 DNVKCKAIWRNRPV
+150 DNVKCKAIWKNRPV

-172 STEMK
+172 STEME
-177 DELCSIDEEYKVSR
+177 DEFSSLDEEYEVPR

-202 DHWHVEMDGYHK
+202 SKWHVEMDGYHK
-214 DIKPGETIT
+214 DIKPGETIS
-223 VLADM
+223 VIADM

-253 NMNPEYIAMNSNFVI
+253 NMNPEYAAMNSNFVI
-268 PEPEFE
+268 PESEFE

-279 GFRGYNV
+279 GLRGYKV

-342 VLPKPKFDAPPG
+342 VLPKPKFDAPSG

-369 TGETKQPFDKVKCDS
+369 TGESKQPFDKVKCDS

-396 STKFNIKFDK
+396 STKFNIKFNK

-653 AVVKDSEYT
+653 AVIKDSEYT

-701 NITVKAMW
+701 NITVKAIW

-723 NVMFNGNTG
+723 NVTFNGNTG
-732 SGSMPVVEVEKGSNY
+732 SGSMPAVEVEKGSNYTLPVCSFTAPADKEFDKWSVAVAGSPAVDKWPGESIVASGDVSVTAMWKTKTTPPLPPVPVPEKVNITFNKNGGSGNMDVVQIEKGSNY

-787 SITVKAMWKE
+787 
-797 KTPPPAPAPVK
+797 
-808 VNVTFNGN
+808 
-816 TGSGS
+816 
-821 MPDKEVVKDS
+821 
-831 EFTLPVCGFTAPA
+831 
-844 DKEFDKWLV
+844 
-853 TVGAGSG
+853 
-860 VNKMPGES
+860 
-868 IVAGGDVSVTAMWK
+868 
-882 AKTVP
+882 
-887 PVPPVPVPDKA
+887 
-898 NITFNKNGGNGNMDL
+898 
-913 IQVEKG
+913 
-919 SNYTLPVCS
+919 
-928 FTAPTDKEFDKWS
+928 
-941 VIIGSATAV
+941 
-950 DKQPGEGIVAS
+950 
-961 DNVAVTALWK
+961 NVAVTALWK
-971 EKAAPPVPPAP
+971 EKPLPPAPPAP

-1001 DVNRDSEY
+1001 EVNRDSEY

-1029 EINGFAKFAGPGEA
+1029 EMNGFTKFANKGEG
-1043 FKVLSK
+1043 FKVLYD
-1049 TTVMPIWKDKAVTE
+1049 TVVMPIWKDKEVTE
-1063 VGIKYEANGGSGEM
+1063 VNVKYDANGGSGEM
-1077 AQEIIA
+1077 PRETA
-1083 KNAKF
+1083 KKNGKF
-1088 TVPACEYKAPA
+1088 TVPACEYAAP
-1099 GSAFKHWEVTVGQE
+1099 SNSTFKHWEVTVGQE
-1113 DAVNKVPGEKVVAKE
+1113 SAVNKVPGEKVVAKE
-1128 DITLKAVWEKQITVS
+1128 DITLKAVWEKQINVS

-1150 ITGVLPSGIVTSAGK
+1150 ITGVLPSGIMTSSGK
-1165 TVYLPLPKFKAK
+1165 TVYLPLPEFKAK
-1177 NENKAFAAWED
+1177 NENKLFVAWED
-1188 SNKKQY
+1188 PNHKQY
-1194 KPGSAFLAGDDAKFI
+1194 KPGATFVADSDVEFT
-1209 AVWKDKTPEVEYT
+1209 AVWKDKAPEVKYAT
-1222 TLKFEYEDSSIGMK
+1222 VKFTYNGNSIGMK
-1236 ERKYVLDS
+1236 TRKYVVGS
-1244 KVTMPKFSGKIP
+1244 NVAMPKFTGTIP
-1256 EGKGEFSHWKAVN
+1256 QGQGAFSHWKVVN
-1269 NKEVIERLEAGDS
+1269 DTDTIEKLEVGDV

-1288 TVATPVFKEVQP
+1288 AVATPVFKEKEIP
-1300 PKVTLKLTANTKLL
+1300 KKVTLKINVGKKPLTIKNNAKTAKLKL
-1314 KITKKT
+1314 KITG
-1320 KAAKLKFT
+1320 AGIADLKLLNAT
-1328 IRGEGISIQD
+1328 
-1338 IKALKGV
+1338 LM
-1345 LTKGKTNITG
+1345 KGKTKITD
-1355 VSLKTIGK
+1355 VSLKNIK
-1363 GGVFTINLNKKLI
+1363 KNGVLEIVLNKKMI
-1376 AKIKKKRG
+1376 NKIKGKK
-1384 ALVFTILKG
+1384 AKKLNLTFTIFEG
-1393 EKTKATS
+1393 QKTKGAS
-1400 VKIKVVIKKK
+1400 AVIKVQFKK